1 MSTIDSKKYT
11 LIDLFRDT
19 EGGGEALS
27 CIEIPLIQRDYAQG
41 RDVPK
46 VNSIRERFLGALR
59 KALTNNEPITLDF
72 VYGEIDNNRMLIPLD
87 GQQRLTTL
95 FLLHWYIARHEGVS
109 EDKLAFLT
117 KFSYATRYSAREFC
131 KHLVSPNYQPDFSH
145 NKLSDDIADQCWMQ
159 LDWKNDPTI
168 SAMLRM
174 IDSIHV
180 KFRSY
185 TDLWQRLEAGCIS
198 FYFLPIKEL
207 GATDELYIKMNSRG
221 KPLTEFENFKAEW
234 EASIKAIEPNIMSQQ
249 EVEQLQ
255 HRIEQ
260 KLDIDWTD
268 LLWPY
273 RNGKTDSSADDVID
287 DKFIRY
293 FRFLTDIIF
302 YKDDRYVKDTSDI
315 LSISEYLF
323 CPNSDN
329 TPRHIEFIERG
340 FDCWKNVDDIEH
352 LFSTYLTTQPTD
364 SDSQKCIVAAPINVF
379 AQACHTYGDVNNGR
393 NRLFPIG
400 RTILLYAF
408 LYYLQHKE
416 TINDTQ
422 FARRIRIITNL
433 IKQSEYELRE
443 DNMPNLLRQ
452 TEYILTHG
460 DVEDGYLSF
469 NANQLAE
476 EHEKAV
482 WLQTHAEKAETLCRL
497 ENHPLLQ
504 GAIRV
509 IGLDHIDFTDRF
521 YSLFACDHSLVN
533 RALLSIGDYALLV
546 NSLFQIGSG
555 STQFDSSWRA
565 IFSTNQ
571 QGIAPK
577 RDILLAL
584 LSQSQHFTND
594 ILQSIIDKYLDETR
608 EYDWRHYL
616 VRYDAMRP
624 ERYGMYFWEEDPLH
638 EKRGYTILMMLT
650 EKSMGGRNYN
660 IFLKALY
667 DWLLSD
673 DPSLS
678 ISLGEYAY
686 SGDGSVLKLTFA
698 DKYLYFT
705 DNKLCICHQI
715 QDEQGHLTEI
725 IDLEKPIS
733 QTEQGIDL
741 EDRVKLAY
749 DVVKSMIGN

>member
-1 MSTIDSKKYT
+1 MNTIDSKKYT

-19 EGGGEALS
+19 EGGGEALNG
-27 CIEIPLIQRDYAQG
+27 IEIPLIQRDYAQG
-41 RDVPK
+41 RDMPK
-46 VNSIRERFLGALR
+46 VEDIRRRFVGALK
-59 KALTNNEPITLDF
+59 KALINNEPVTLDF
-72 VYGEIDNNRMLIPLD
+72 VYGEIDNNRTLIPLD

-95 FLLHWYIARHEGVS
+95 FLLHWYIARREGVS

-131 KHLVSPNYQPDFSH
+131 KRLVSPDYQPDF
-145 NKLSDDIADQCWMQ
+145 NRFKLSEEITDQNWMP
-159 LDWKNDPTI
+159 LDWENDSTI

-174 IDSIHV
+174 IDYIHV
-180 KFRSY
+180 MFNNSCNN
-185 TDLWQRLEAGCIS
+185 LWPRLEAGCIS
-198 FYFLPIKEL
+198 FYFLPIKQL
-207 GATDELYIKMNSRG
+207 GATDDLYIKMNSRG
-221 KPLTEFENFKAEW
+221 KPLTEFENVKAEW
-234 EASIKAIEPNIMSQQ
+234 EACIKAISPSIMPKQDA
-249 EVEQLQ
+249 EQLQ

-260 KLDIDWTD
+260 KMDLDWTD

-273 RNGKTDSSADDVID
+273 RNGQTGSSADDVVD

-293 FRFLTDIIF
+293 LRFLTDIIY
-302 YKDDRYVKDTSDI
+302 YKDEELKKNSSDI
-315 LSISEYLF
+315 LSIVEDLFRDSEKAPEHL
-323 CPNSDN
+323 
-329 TPRHIEFIERG
+329 EFIERG
-340 FDCWKNVDDIEH
+340 FDCWLHVDIEH
-352 LFSTYLTTQPTD
+352 LFNTYLTTTPTA
-364 SDSQKCIVAAPINVF
+364 SDPQKCVVAAPVNVF
-379 AQACHTYGDVNNGR
+379 AQACYTYGDMNGR
-393 NRLFPIG
+393 TRLFPIG
-400 RTILLYAF
+400 RSVMLYAF

-416 TINDTQ
+416 TISDTQ

-460 DVEDGYLSF
+460 DVEDGYLNF

-482 WLQTHAEKAETLCRL
+482 WLQTHADKADTLCRL

-546 NSLFQIGSG
+546 NNRFQIGSG
-555 STQFDSSWRA
+555 SADFDSSWRA
-565 IFSTNQ
+565 IFSTSQ

-594 ILQSIIDKYLDETR
+594 MLQSVIDRYLRETR

-616 VRYDAMRP
+616 VKYDAMRP
-624 ERYGMYFWEEDPLH
+624 ERYGMYFWDEENPH
-638 EKRGYTILMMLT
+638 EKRGYNILMMWT
-650 EKSMGGRNYN
+650 EKSISGRNYN
-660 IFLKALY
+660 IFLKALN
-667 DWLLSD
+667 DRLLCD
-673 DPSLS
+673 FPDLG

-705 DNKLCICHQI
+705 DDKLYICHQTP
-715 QDEQGHLTEI
+715 DEQGHTSET
-725 IDLEKPIS
+725 IDMEKPIP

-741 EDRVKLAY
+741 EDRVELAY
-749 DVVKSMIGN
+749 EAVKSLMNK

>member
-1 MSTIDSKKYT
+1 MNTIDSKKYT
-11 LIDLFRDT
+11 FIDLFRGT
-19 EGGGEALS
+19 EGGGEALNG
-27 CIEIPLIQRDYAQG
+27 IEIPLIQRDYAQG
-41 RDVPK
+41 RDMPK
-46 VNSIRERFLGALR
+46 VEDIRRRFVGALK
-59 KALTNNEPITLDF
+59 KALINNEPVTLDF
-72 VYGEIDNNRMLIPLD
+72 VYGEIDNNRTLIPLD

-95 FLLHWYIARHEGVS
+95 FLLHWYIARREGVS

-131 KHLVSPNYQPDFSH
+131 KRLVSPDYQPDF
-145 NKLSDDIADQCWMQ
+145 NRFKLSEEITDQNWMP
-159 LDWKNDPTI
+159 LDWKNDSTI

-174 IDSIHV
+174 IDYIHV
-180 KFRSY
+180 MFNNSCNN
-185 TDLWQRLEAGCIS
+185 LWPRLEAGCIS
-198 FYFLPIKEL
+198 FYFLPIKQL
-207 GATDELYIKMNSRG
+207 GATDDLYIKMNSRG
-221 KPLTEFENFKAEW
+221 KPLTEFENVKAEW
-234 EASIKAIEPNIMSQQ
+234 EASIRAIDPSIMPKQDA
-249 EVEQLQ
+249 EQLQ

-260 KLDIDWTD
+260 KMDLDWTD

-273 RNGKTDSSADDVID
+273 RNGQTGSSADDVVD

-293 FRFLTDIIF
+293 LRFLTDIIY
-302 YKDDRYVKDTSDI
+302 YKDEELEKNSSDI
-315 LSISEYLF
+315 LSIVEDLFRDSEKAPEHL
-323 CPNSDN
+323 
-329 TPRHIEFIERG
+329 EFIERG
-340 FDCWKNVDDIEH
+340 FDCWLDVDIEH
-352 LFSTYLTTQPTD
+352 LFNTYLTTTPTA
-364 SDSQKCIVAAPINVF
+364 SDPQKCVVAAPVNVF
-379 AQACHTYGDVNNGR
+379 AQACYTYGDMNGR
-393 NRLFPIG
+393 TRLFPIG
-400 RTILLYAF
+400 RSVMLYAF
-408 LYYLQHKE
+408 LYYLQHKD
-416 TINDTQ
+416 TISDTQ

-460 DVEDGYLSF
+460 DVEEGYLSF

-476 EHEKAV
+476 EHEKAA
-482 WLQTHAEKAETLCRL
+482 WLQTHADKADTLCRL

-546 NSLFQIGSG
+546 NNRFQIGSG
-555 STQFDSSWRA
+555 SADFDSSWRA
-565 IFSTNQ
+565 IFSTSQ

-594 ILQSIIDKYLDETR
+594 MLQSVIDRYLRETR

-616 VRYDAMRP
+616 VKYDAMRP
-624 ERYGMYFWEEDPLH
+624 ERYGMYFWDEENPH
-638 EKRGYTILMMLT
+638 EKRGYNILMMWT
-650 EKSMGGRNYN
+650 EKSISGRNYN
-660 IFLKALY
+660 IFLKALN
-667 DWLLSD
+667 DRLLCD
-673 DPSLS
+673 FPDLG

-705 DNKLCICHQI
+705 DDKLKICHQTP
-715 QDEQGHLTEI
+715 DEQGHTTET
-725 IDLEKPIS
+725 IDMEKPIP

-741 EDRVKLAY
+741 EDRVELAY
-749 DVVKSMIGN
+749 EAVKSLMNK

>member
-1 MSTIDSKKYT
+1 MNTIDSKKYT

-19 EGGGEALS
+19 EGGGEALNG
-27 CIEIPLIQRDYAQG
+27 IEIPLIQRDYAQG
-41 RDVPK
+41 RDMPK
-46 VNSIRERFLGALR
+46 VEDIRRRFVGALK
-59 KALTNNEPITLDF
+59 KALINKEPITLDF
-72 VYGEIDNNRMLIPLD
+72 VYGEIDNNRTLIPLD

-95 FLLHWYIARHEGVS
+95 FLLHWYIARREGVS

-131 KHLVSPNYQPDFSH
+131 KRLVSPDYQPDF
-145 NKLSDDIADQCWMQ
+145 NRDRLSDEITDQSWMP
-159 LDWKNDPTI
+159 LDWENDPTI

-174 IDSIHV
+174 IDYIHV
-180 KFRSY
+180 MFNNSCNN
-185 TDLWQRLEAGCIS
+185 LWPRLEAGCIS
-198 FYFLPIKEL
+198 FYFLPIKQL
-207 GATDELYIKMNSRG
+207 GATDDLYIKMNSRG
-221 KPLTEFENFKAEW
+221 KPLTEFENVKAEW
-234 EASIKAIEPNIMSQQ
+234 EACIKAISPSIMPKQDA
-249 EVEQLQ
+249 EQLQ

-260 KLDIDWTD
+260 KMDLDWTD

-273 RNGKTDSSADDVID
+273 RNGQTGSSADDVVD

-293 FRFLTDIIF
+293 LRFLTDIIY
-302 YKDDRYVKDTSDI
+302 YKDEELKKNSSDI
-315 LSISEYLF
+315 LSIVEDLFRDSEKAPEHL
-323 CPNSDN
+323 
-329 TPRHIEFIERG
+329 EFIERG
-340 FDCWKNVDDIEH
+340 FDCWLHVDIEH
-352 LFSTYLTTQPTD
+352 LFNTYLTTTPTA
-364 SDSQKCIVAAPINVF
+364 SDPQKCVVAAPVNVF
-379 AQACHTYGDVNNGR
+379 AQACYTYGDMNGR
-393 NRLFPIG
+393 TRLFPIG
-400 RTILLYAF
+400 RSVMLYAF
-408 LYYLQHKE
+408 LYYLQHKK
-416 TINDTQ
+416 TISDIQ

-460 DVEDGYLSF
+460 DVEEGYLSF

-476 EHEKAV
+476 EHEKAA
-482 WLQTHAEKAETLCRL
+482 WLQTHADKADTLCRL

-546 NSLFQIGSG
+546 NNRFQIGSG
-555 STQFDSSWRA
+555 SADFDSSWRA
-565 IFSTNQ
+565 IFSTSQ

-577 RDILLAL
+577 RDVLLAL

-594 ILQSIIDKYLDETR
+594 MLQSVIDRYLRETR

-616 VRYDAMRP
+616 VKYDAMRP
-624 ERYGMYFWEEDPLH
+624 ERYGMYFWDEENPH
-638 EKRGYTILMMLT
+638 EKRGYNILMMWT
-650 EKSMGGRNYN
+650 EKSISGRNYN
-660 IFLKALY
+660 IFLKALNER
-667 DWLLSD
+667 LLSD
-673 DPSLS
+673 FPDLG

-705 DNKLCICHQI
+705 DDKLYICHQTP
-715 QDEQGHLTEI
+715 DEQGHTTET
-725 IDLEKPIS
+725 IDMEKPIL

-741 EDRVKLAY
+741 EDRVELAY
-749 DVVKSMIGN
+749 EVVKSLMNK

>member
-1 MSTIDSKKYT
+1 MNTIDSKKYT

-19 EGGGEALS
+19 EGGGEALNG
-27 CIEIPLIQRDYAQG
+27 IEIPLIQRDYAQG
-41 RDVPK
+41 RDMPK
-46 VNSIRERFLGALR
+46 VEDIRRRFVGALK
-59 KALTNNEPITLDF
+59 KALINNEPVTLDF
-72 VYGEIDNNRMLIPLD
+72 VYGEIDNNRTLIPLD

-109 EDKLAFLT
+109 EDKLDFLT

-131 KHLVSPNYQPDFSH
+131 KHLVSPDYQPDFNCSR
-145 NKLSDDIADQCWMQ
+145 LSDEIKDQSWMPH
-159 LDWKNDPTI
+159 DWENDPTI

-174 IDSIHV
+174 IDYIHV
-180 KFRSY
+180 MFNNSCNN
-185 TDLWQRLEAGCIS
+185 LWSCLENGCIS
-198 FYFLPIKEL
+198 FYFLPIKQL

-221 KPLTEFENFKAEW
+221 KPLTEFENVKAEW
-234 EASIKAIEPNIMSQQ
+234 EASIRAISPSIMSQQ
-249 EVEQLQ
+249 DAEQLQ
-255 HRIEQ
+255 KIEQ
-260 KLDIDWTD
+260 KLDNDWTD

-273 RNGKTDSSADDVID
+273 RNGQTGSSADDVVD

-293 FRFLTDIIF
+293 LRFLTDLIF
-302 YKDDRYVKDTSDI
+302 YKNDEQVKESSDI
-315 LSISEYLF
+315 LSIVEYLF
-323 CPNSDN
+323 KDSEK
-329 TPRHIEFIERG
+329 TPALSKFIGRG
-340 FDCWKNVDDIEH
+340 FDCWLHVDIEH
-352 LFSTYLTTQPTD
+352 LFNTYLTTTPTA
-364 SDSQKCIVAAPINVF
+364 SDPQKCVVAAPVNVF
-379 AQACHTYGDVNNGR
+379 AQACYTYGDMNGR
-393 NRLFPIG
+393 TRLFPIG
-400 RTILLYAF
+400 RSVMLYAF
-408 LYYLQHKE
+408 LYYLQHKK
-416 TINDTQ
+416 TISDTQ

-460 DVEDGYLSF
+460 DIEEGYLNF

-482 WLQTHAEKAETLCRL
+482 WLQTHADKADTLCRL

-546 NSLFQIGSG
+546 NNRFQIGSG
-555 STQFDSSWRA
+555 SADFDSSWRA
-565 IFSTNQ
+565 IFSTSQ

-594 ILQSIIDKYLDETR
+594 VLQSVIDRYLDETR

-616 VRYDAMRP
+616 VKYDAMRP
-624 ERYGMYFWEEDPLH
+624 ERYGMYFWEDDPQH
-638 EKRGYTILMMLT
+638 EKQGYSILMMWT
-650 EKSMGGRNYN
+650 EKSISGRNYN
-660 IFLKALY
+660 IFLKALN
-667 DWLLSD
+667 DRLLCD
-673 DPSLS
+673 FPDLG

-705 DNKLCICHQI
+705 DDKLYICHQTS
-715 QDEQGHLTEI
+715 DEQGHTTET
-725 IDLEKPIS
+725 IDMEKPIP

-741 EDRVKLAY
+741 EDRVELAY
-749 DVVKSMIGN
+749 EVVKSLMNK

>member
-1 MSTIDSKKYT
+1 MNTIDSKKYT

-19 EGGGEALS
+19 EGGGEALNG
-27 CIEIPLIQRDYAQG
+27 IEIPLIQRDYAQG
-41 RDVPK
+41 RDMPK
-46 VNSIRERFLGALR
+46 VEDIRRRFVGALK
-59 KALTNNEPITLDF
+59 KALINKEPITLDF
-72 VYGEIDNNRMLIPLD
+72 VYGEIDNNRTLIPLD

-95 FLLHWYIARHEGVS
+95 FLLHWYIARREGVS

-131 KHLVSPNYQPDFSH
+131 KRLVSPDYQPDF
-145 NKLSDDIADQCWMQ
+145 NRDRLSDEITDQSWMP
-159 LDWKNDPTI
+159 LDWENDPTI

-174 IDSIHV
+174 IDYIHV
-180 KFRSY
+180 MFNNSCNN
-185 TDLWQRLEAGCIS
+185 LWPRLEAGCIS
-198 FYFLPIKEL
+198 FYFLPIKQL
-207 GATDELYIKMNSRG
+207 GATDDLYIKMNSRG
-221 KPLTEFENFKAEW
+221 KPLTEFENVKAEW
-234 EASIKAIEPNIMSQQ
+234 EACIKAISPSIMPQQ
-249 EVEQLQ
+249 DAEQLQ

-260 KLDIDWTD
+260 KMDLDWTD

-273 RNGKTDSSADDVID
+273 RNGQTGSSADDVVD

-293 FRFLTDIIF
+293 LRFLTDIIY
-302 YKDDRYVKDTSDI
+302 YKDEELEKNSSDI
-315 LSISEYLF
+315 LSIVEDLFRDSEKAPEHL
-323 CPNSDN
+323 
-329 TPRHIEFIERG
+329 EFIERG
-340 FDCWKNVDDIEH
+340 FDCWLDVDIEH
-352 LFSTYLTTQPTD
+352 LFNTYLTTTPTA
-364 SDSQKCIVAAPINVF
+364 SDPQKCVVAAPVNVF
-379 AQACHTYGDVNNGR
+379 AQACYTYGDMNGR
-393 NRLFPIG
+393 TRLFPIG
-400 RTILLYAF
+400 RSVMLYAF

-416 TINDTQ
+416 AISDTQ

-460 DVEDGYLSF
+460 DVEEGYLSF

-482 WLQTHAEKAETLCRL
+482 WLQTHADKADTLCRL

-546 NSLFQIGSG
+546 NNRFQIGSG
-555 STQFDSSWRA
+555 SADFDSSWRA
-565 IFSTNQ
+565 IFSTSQ

-577 RDILLAL
+577 RDVLLAL

-594 ILQSIIDKYLDETR
+594 VLQSVIDRYLRETR

-616 VRYDAMRP
+616 VKYDAMRP
-624 ERYGMYFWEEDPLH
+624 ERYGMYFWDEENPH
-638 EKRGYTILMMLT
+638 EKRGYSILMMWT
-650 EKSMGGRNYN
+650 EKSISGRNYN
-660 IFLKALY
+660 IFLKALN
-667 DWLLSD
+667 DRLLCD
-673 DPSLS
+673 FPDIG

-705 DNKLCICHQI
+705 DDKLYICHQTP
-715 QDEQGHLTEI
+715 DEQGHTTQT
-725 IDLEKPIS
+725 IDMEKPIL

-741 EDRVKLAY
+741 EDRVELAY
-749 DVVKSMIGN
+749 EVVKSLMNK

>member
-1 MSTIDSKKYT
+1 MNTIDSKKYT

-19 EGGGEALS
+19 EGGGEALNG
-27 CIEIPLIQRDYAQG
+27 IEIPLIQRDYAQG
-41 RDVPK
+41 RDMPK
-46 VNSIRERFLGALR
+46 VEDIRRRFVGALK
-59 KALTNNEPITLDF
+59 KALINKEPITLDF
-72 VYGEIDNNRMLIPLD
+72 VYGEIDNNRTLIPLD

-95 FLLHWYIARHEGVS
+95 FLLHWYIARREGVS

-131 KHLVSPNYQPDFSH
+131 KRLVSPDYQPDF
-145 NKLSDDIADQCWMQ
+145 NRDRLSDEITDQSWMP
-159 LDWKNDPTI
+159 LDWENDSTI

-174 IDSIHV
+174 IDYIHV
-180 KFRSY
+180 MFNNSCNN
-185 TDLWQRLEAGCIS
+185 LWPRLEAGCIS
-198 FYFLPIKEL
+198 FYFLPIKQL
-207 GATDELYIKMNSRG
+207 GATDDLYIKMNSRG
-221 KPLTEFENFKAEW
+221 KPLTEFENVKAEW
-234 EASIKAIEPNIMSQQ
+234 EACIKAISPSIMPKQDA
-249 EVEQLQ
+249 EQLQ

-260 KLDIDWTD
+260 KMDLDWTD

-273 RNGKTDSSADDVID
+273 RNGQTGSSADDVVD

-293 FRFLTDIIF
+293 LRFLTDIIY
-302 YKDDRYVKDTSDI
+302 YKDEELEKNSSDI
-315 LSISEYLF
+315 LSIVEDLFRDSEKAPEHL
-323 CPNSDN
+323 
-329 TPRHIEFIERG
+329 EFIERG
-340 FDCWKNVDDIEH
+340 FDCWLDVDIEH
-352 LFSTYLTTQPTD
+352 LFNTYLTTTPTA
-364 SDSQKCIVAAPINVF
+364 SDPQKCVVAAPVNVF
-379 AQACHTYGDVNNGR
+379 AQACYTYGDMNGR
-393 NRLFPIG
+393 TRLFPIG
-400 RTILLYAF
+400 RSVMLYAF

-416 TINDTQ
+416 AISDIQ

-460 DVEDGYLSF
+460 DVEEGYLSF

-482 WLQTHAEKAETLCRL
+482 WLQTHADKADTLCRL

-546 NSLFQIGSG
+546 NNRFQIGSG
-555 STQFDSSWRA
+555 SADFDSSWRA
-565 IFSTNQ
+565 IFSTSQ

-577 RDILLAL
+577 RDVLLAL

-594 ILQSIIDKYLDETR
+594 MLQSVIDRYLRETR

-616 VRYDAMRP
+616 VKYDAMRP
-624 ERYGMYFWEEDPLH
+624 ERYGMYFWDEENPH
-638 EKRGYTILMMLT
+638 EKRGYNILMMWT
-650 EKSMGGRNYN
+650 EKSISGRNYN
-660 IFLKALY
+660 IFLKALNER
-667 DWLLSD
+667 LLCD
-673 DPSLS
+673 FPDLS

-705 DNKLCICHQI
+705 DDKLYICHQTP
-715 QDEQGHLTEI
+715 DEQGHTTKT
-725 IDLEKPIS
+725 IDMEKPIL

-741 EDRVKLAY
+741 EDRVELAY
-749 DVVKSMIGN
+749 EVVKSLMNK

>member
-1 MSTIDSKKYT
+1 MNTIDSKKYT

-19 EGGGEALS
+19 EGGGEALNG
-27 CIEIPLIQRDYAQG
+27 IEIPLIQRDYAQG
-41 RDVPK
+41 RDMPK
-46 VNSIRERFLGALR
+46 VEDIRRRFVGALK
-59 KALTNNEPITLDF
+59 KALINNEPITLDF
-72 VYGEIDNNRMLIPLD
+72 VYGEIDNNRTLIPLD

-95 FLLHWYIARHEGVS
+95 FLLHWYIARREGVS

-131 KHLVSPNYQPDFSH
+131 KRLVSPDYQPDF
-145 NKLSDDIADQCWMQ
+145 NRDRLSDEITDQSWMP
-159 LDWKNDPTI
+159 LDWENDSTI

-174 IDSIHV
+174 IDYIHV
-180 KFRSY
+180 MFNNSCNN
-185 TDLWQRLEAGCIS
+185 LWPRLEAGCIS
-198 FYFLPIKEL
+198 FYFLPIKQL
-207 GATDELYIKMNSRG
+207 GATDDLYIKMNSRG
-221 KPLTEFENFKAEW
+221 KPLTEFENVKAEW
-234 EASIKAIEPNIMSQQ
+234 EACIKAISPSIMPQQ
-249 EVEQLQ
+249 DAEQLQ

-260 KLDIDWTD
+260 KMDLDWTD

-273 RNGKTDSSADDVID
+273 RNGQTGSSADDVVD

-293 FRFLTDIIF
+293 LRFLTDIIY
-302 YKDDRYVKDTSDI
+302 YKDEELEKNSSDI
-315 LSISEYLF
+315 LSIVEDLFRDSEKAPEHL
-323 CPNSDN
+323 
-329 TPRHIEFIERG
+329 EFIERG
-340 FDCWKNVDDIEH
+340 FDCWLDVDIEH
-352 LFSTYLTTQPTD
+352 LFNTYLTTTPTA
-364 SDSQKCIVAAPINVF
+364 SDPQKCVVAAPVNVF
-379 AQACHTYGDVNNGR
+379 AQACYTYGDMNGR
-393 NRLFPIG
+393 TRLFPIG
-400 RTILLYAF
+400 RSVMLYAF

-416 TINDTQ
+416 TISDTQ

-460 DVEDGYLSF
+460 DIEEGYLSF

-482 WLQTHAEKAETLCRL
+482 WLQTHADKADTLCRL

-546 NSLFQIGSG
+546 NNRFQIGSG
-555 STQFDSSWRA
+555 SADFDSSWRA
-565 IFSTNQ
+565 IFSTSQ

-594 ILQSIIDKYLDETR
+594 VLQSVIDRYLRETR

-616 VRYDAMRP
+616 VKYDAMRP
-624 ERYGMYFWEEDPLH
+624 ERYGMYFWDEENPH
-638 EKRGYTILMMLT
+638 EKRGYSILMMWT
-650 EKSMGGRNYN
+650 EKSINGRNYN
-660 IFLKALY
+660 IFLKALNER
-667 DWLLSD
+667 LLCD
-673 DPSLS
+673 FPDIG

-705 DNKLCICHQI
+705 DDKLYICHQTP
-715 QDEQGHLTEI
+715 DEQGHTTET
-725 IDLEKPIS
+725 IDVEKPIP

-741 EDRVKLAY
+741 EDRVELAY
-749 DVVKSMIGN
+749 EVVKSLMNK

>member
-1 MSTIDSKKYT
+1 MNTIDSKKYT
-11 LIDLFRDT
+11 FIDLFRGT
-19 EGGGEALS
+19 EGGGEALNG
-27 CIEIPLIQRDYAQG
+27 IEIPLIQRDYAQG
-41 RDVPK
+41 RDMPK
-46 VNSIRERFLGALR
+46 VNYIRTRFVGALR
-59 KALTNNEPITLDF
+59 EALINKEPITLDF
-72 VYGEIDNNRMLIPLD
+72 VYGEIDNNRTLIPLD

-109 EDKLAFLT
+109 EDKLDFLT

-131 KHLVSPNYQPDFSH
+131 KHLVSPDYQPDFNCSR
-145 NKLSDDIADQCWMQ
+145 LSDEIKDQSWMPH
-159 LDWKNDPTI
+159 DWENDPTI

-174 IDSIHV
+174 IDYIHV
-180 KFRSY
+180 KFR
-185 TDLWQRLEAGCIS
+185 TDTNLWLRLEDGCIS
-198 FYFLPIKEL
+198 FYFLPIKQL
-207 GATDELYIKMNSRG
+207 GATDDLYIKMNSRG
-221 KPLTEFENFKAEW
+221 KPLTEFENVKAEW
-234 EASIKAIEPNIMSQQ
+234 EASIRAISPSIMSQQ
-249 EVEQLQ
+249 DAEQLQ
-255 HRIEQ
+255 EKEIEQ
-260 KLDIDWTD
+260 KLDNDWTD

-273 RNGKTDSSADDVID
+273 RNGQTGSSADDVVD

-293 FRFLTDIIF
+293 LRFLTDIIY
-302 YKDDRYVKDTSDI
+302 YKDEELKKNSSDI
-315 LSISEYLF
+315 LSIVEDLFRGSEKAPEHL
-323 CPNSDN
+323 
-329 TPRHIEFIERG
+329 EFIERG
-340 FDCWKNVDDIEH
+340 FDCWLHVDIEH
-352 LFSTYLTTQPTD
+352 LFNTYLTTTPMA
-364 SDSQKCIVAAPINVF
+364 SDPQKCVVAAPVNVF
-379 AQACHTYGDVNNGR
+379 AQACYTYGDMNGR
-393 NRLFPIG
+393 TRLFPIG
-400 RTILLYAF
+400 RSVMLYAF
-408 LYYLQHKE
+408 LYYLQHKK
-416 TINDTQ
+416 TISDTQ

-482 WLQTHAEKAETLCRL
+482 WLQTHADKADTLCRL

-546 NSLFQIGSG
+546 NNRFQIGSG
-555 STQFDSSWRA
+555 SADFDSSWRA
-565 IFSTNQ
+565 IFSTSQ

-594 ILQSIIDKYLDETR
+594 MLQSVIDRYLRETR

-616 VRYDAMRP
+616 VKYDAMRP
-624 ERYGMYFWEEDPLH
+624 ERYGMYFWDEENPH
-638 EKRGYTILMMLT
+638 EKRGYNILMMWT
-650 EKSMGGRNYN
+650 EKSISGRNYN
-660 IFLKALY
+660 IFLKALN
-667 DWLLSD
+667 DRLLCD
-673 DPSLS
+673 FPDLG

-705 DNKLCICHQI
+705 DDKLYICHQTP
-715 QDEQGHLTEI
+715 DEQGHTTET
-725 IDLEKPIS
+725 IDMEKPIP

-741 EDRVKLAY
+741 EDRVELAY
-749 DVVKSMIGN
+749 EAVKSLMNK

>member
-1 MSTIDSKKYT
+1 MNTIDSKKYT

-19 EGGGEALS
+19 EGGGEALNG
-27 CIEIPLIQRDYAQG
+27 IEIPLIQRDYAQG
-41 RDVPK
+41 RDMPK
-46 VNSIRERFLGALR
+46 VEDIRRRFVGALK
-59 KALTNNEPITLDF
+59 KALINKEPITLDF
-72 VYGEIDNNRMLIPLD
+72 VYGEIDNNRTLIPLD

-95 FLLHWYIARHEGVS
+95 FLLHWYIARREGVS

-131 KHLVSPNYQPDFSH
+131 KRLVSPEYQPDF
-145 NKLSDDIADQCWMQ
+145 NRFKLSEEITDQNWMP
-159 LDWKNDPTI
+159 LDWENDSTI

-174 IDSIHV
+174 IDYIHV
-180 KFRSY
+180 MFNNSCNN
-185 TDLWQRLEAGCIS
+185 LWPRLEAGCIS
-198 FYFLPIKEL
+198 FYFLPIKQL
-207 GATDELYIKMNSRG
+207 GATDDLYIKMNSRG
-221 KPLTEFENFKAEW
+221 KPLTEFENVKAEW
-234 EASIKAIEPNIMSQQ
+234 EASIRAISPSIMPQQ
-249 EVEQLQ
+249 DAEQLQ

-260 KLDIDWTD
+260 KMDLDWTD

-273 RNGKTDSSADDVID
+273 RNGQTGSSADDVVD

-293 FRFLTDIIF
+293 LRFLTDIIY
-302 YKDDRYVKDTSDI
+302 YKDEELKKNSSDI
-315 LSISEYLF
+315 LSIIEDLFRDSEKAPEHL
-323 CPNSDN
+323 
-329 TPRHIEFIERG
+329 EFIEWG
-340 FDCWKNVDDIEH
+340 FDCWLDVDIEH
-352 LFSTYLTTQPTD
+352 LFNTYLTTTPTA
-364 SDSQKCIVAAPINVF
+364 SDPQKCVVAAPVNVF
-379 AQACHTYGDVNNGR
+379 AQACYTYGDMNGR
-393 NRLFPIG
+393 TRLFPIG
-400 RTILLYAF
+400 RSVMLYAF

-416 TINDTQ
+416 TISDTQ

-460 DVEDGYLSF
+460 DVEEGYLSF

-482 WLQTHAEKAETLCRL
+482 WLQTHADKADTLCRL

-546 NSLFQIGSG
+546 NNRFQIGSG
-555 STQFDSSWRA
+555 SADFDSSWRA
-565 IFSTNQ
+565 IFSTSQ

-594 ILQSIIDKYLDETR
+594 MLQSVIDRYLRETR

-616 VRYDAMRP
+616 VKYDAMRP
-624 ERYGMYFWEEDPLH
+624 ERYGMYFWDEENPH
-638 EKRGYTILMMLT
+638 EKRGYSILMMWT
-650 EKSMGGRNYN
+650 EKSISGRNYN
-660 IFLKALY
+660 IFLKALN
-667 DWLLSD
+667 DRLLCD
-673 DPSLS
+673 FPDLG

-705 DNKLCICHQI
+705 DDKLYICHQTP
-715 QDEQGHLTEI
+715 DEQGHTTET
-725 IDLEKPIS
+725 IDMEKPIP

-741 EDRVKLAY
+741 EDRVELAY
-749 DVVKSMIGN
+749 EVVKSLMNK

>member
-1 MSTIDSKKYT
+1 MNTIDSKKYT

-19 EGGGEALS
+19 EGGGEALNG
-27 CIEIPLIQRDYAQG
+27 IEIPLIQRDYAQG
-41 RDVPK
+41 RDMPK
-46 VNSIRERFLGALR
+46 VEDIRRRFVGALK
-59 KALTNNEPITLDF
+59 KALINNEPVTLDF
-72 VYGEIDNNRMLIPLD
+72 VYGEIDNNRTLIPLD

-95 FLLHWYIARHEGVS
+95 FLLHWYIARREGVS

-131 KHLVSPNYQPDFSH
+131 KRLVSPDYQPDF
-145 NKLSDDIADQCWMQ
+145 NRFKLSEEITDQNWMP
-159 LDWKNDPTI
+159 LDWENDSTI

-174 IDSIHV
+174 IDYIHV
-180 KFRSY
+180 MFNNSCNN
-185 TDLWQRLEAGCIS
+185 LWPRLEAGCIS
-198 FYFLPIKEL
+198 FYFLPIKQL
-207 GATDELYIKMNSRG
+207 GATDDLYIKMNSRG
-221 KPLTEFENFKAEW
+221 KPLTEFENVKAEW
-234 EASIKAIEPNIMSQQ
+234 EASIRAISPSIMPQQ
-249 EVEQLQ
+249 DAEQLQ

-260 KLDIDWTD
+260 KMDLDWTD

-273 RNGKTDSSADDVID
+273 RNGQTGSSADDVVD

-293 FRFLTDIIF
+293 LRFLTDIIY
-302 YKDDRYVKDTSDI
+302 YKDEELKKNSSDI
-315 LSISEYLF
+315 LSIVEDLFRDSEKA
-323 CPNSDN
+323 PE
-329 TPRHIEFIERG
+329 HIEFIERG
-340 FDCWKNVDDIEH
+340 FDCWLHVDIEH
-352 LFSTYLTTQPTD
+352 LFNTYLTTTPTA
-364 SDSQKCIVAAPINVF
+364 SNPQKCVVAAPVNVF
-379 AQACHTYGDVNNGR
+379 AQACYTYGDMNGR
-393 NRLFPIG
+393 TRLFPIG
-400 RTILLYAF
+400 RSVMLYAF

-416 TINDTQ
+416 TISDTQ

-460 DVEDGYLSF
+460 DVEEGYLSF

-482 WLQTHAEKAETLCRL
+482 WLQTHADKADTLCRL

-546 NSLFQIGSG
+546 NNRFQIGSG
-555 STQFDSSWRA
+555 SADFDSSWRA
-565 IFSTNQ
+565 IFSTSQ

-594 ILQSIIDKYLDETR
+594 MLQSVIDRYLRETR

-616 VRYDAMRP
+616 VKYDAMRP
-624 ERYGMYFWEEDPLH
+624 ERYGMYFWDEENPH
-638 EKRGYTILMMLT
+638 EKRGYNILMMWT
-650 EKSMGGRNYN
+650 EKSISGRNYN
-660 IFLKALY
+660 IFLKALN
-667 DWLLSD
+667 DRLLCD
-673 DPSLS
+673 FPDLG

-705 DNKLCICHQI
+705 DDKLYICHQTP
-715 QDEQGHLTEI
+715 DEQGHTTET
-725 IDLEKPIS
+725 IDMEKPIP

-741 EDRVKLAY
+741 EDRVELAY
-749 DVVKSMIGN
+749 EAVKSLMNK

>member
-1 MSTIDSKKYT
+1 MNTIDSKKYT
-11 LIDLFRDT
+11 FIDLFRGT
-19 EGGGEALS
+19 EGGGEALNG
-27 CIEIPLIQRDYAQG
+27 IEIPLIQRDYAQG
-41 RDVPK
+41 RDMPK
-46 VNSIRERFLGALR
+46 VNYIRTRFVGALR
-59 KALTNNEPITLDF
+59 EALINDEPITLDF
-72 VYGEIDNNRMLIPLD
+72 VYGEIDNNRTLIPLD

-109 EDKLAFLT
+109 EDKLDFLT

-131 KHLVSPNYQPDFSH
+131 KHLVSPDYQPDFNCSR
-145 NKLSDDIADQCWMQ
+145 LSDEIKDQSWMPH
-159 LDWKNDPTI
+159 DWENDPTI

-174 IDSIHV
+174 IDYIHSLF
-180 KFRSY
+180 KKPG
-185 TDLWQRLEAGCIS
+185 TNLWSRLENGCIS
-198 FYFLPIKEL
+198 FYFLPIKQL

-221 KPLTEFENFKAEW
+221 KPLTEFENVKAEW
-234 EASIKAIEPNIMSQQ
+234 EASIRAISPSIMSQQ
-249 EVEQLQ
+249 DAEQLQ
-255 HRIEQ
+255 KIEQ
-260 KLDIDWTD
+260 KLDNDWTD

-273 RNGKTDSSADDVID
+273 RNGQTGSSADDVVD

-293 FRFLTDIIF
+293 LRFLTDLIF
-302 YKDDRYVKDTSDI
+302 YKNDEQVKDSSDI
-315 LSISEYLF
+315 LSIVEYLF
-323 CPNSDN
+323 KDSEK
-329 TPRHIEFIERG
+329 TPALSKFIGRG
-340 FDCWKNVDDIEH
+340 FDCWLDVDIEH
-352 LFSTYLTTQPTD
+352 LFNTYLTTTPTA
-364 SDSQKCIVAAPINVF
+364 SDPQKCVVAAPVNVF
-379 AQACHTYGDVNNGR
+379 AQACYTYGDMNGR
-393 NRLFPIG
+393 TRLFPIG
-400 RTILLYAF
+400 RSVMLYAF
-408 LYYLQHKE
+408 LYYLQHKN
-416 TINDTQ
+416 TISDTQ

-460 DVEDGYLSF
+460 DVEEGYLNF

-476 EHEKAV
+476 EHEKAA
-482 WLQTHAEKAETLCRL
+482 WLQTHADKADTLCRL

-546 NSLFQIGSG
+546 NNRFQIGSG
-555 STQFDSSWRA
+555 SADFDSSWRA
-565 IFSTNQ
+565 IFSTSQ

-594 ILQSIIDKYLDETR
+594 MLQSVIDRYLDETR

-616 VRYDAMRP
+616 VKYDAMRP
-624 ERYGMYFWEEDPLH
+624 ERYGMYFWDEENPH
-638 EKRGYTILMMLT
+638 EKRGYSILMMWT
-650 EKSMGGRNYN
+650 EKSISGRNYN
-660 IFLKALY
+660 IFLKALN
-667 DWLLSD
+667 DRLLCD
-673 DPSLS
+673 FPDLG

-705 DNKLCICHQI
+705 DDKLYICHQTP
-715 QDEQGHLTEI
+715 DEQGHTTET
-725 IDLEKPIS
+725 IDMEKPIS

-741 EDRVKLAY
+741 EDRVELAY
-749 DVVKSMIGN
+749 EVVKSLMNK

>member
-1 MSTIDSKKYT
+1 MNTIDSKKYT
-11 LIDLFRDT
+11 FIDLFRGT
-19 EGGGEALS
+19 EGGGEALNG
-27 CIEIPLIQRDYAQG
+27 IEIPLIQRDYAQG
-41 RDVPK
+41 RDMPK
-46 VNSIRERFLGALR
+46 VNYIRTRFVGALR
-59 KALTNNEPITLDF
+59 EALINDKPITLDF
-72 VYGEIDNNRMLIPLD
+72 VYGEIDNNRTLIPLD

-109 EDKLAFLT
+109 EDKLDFLT

-131 KHLVSPNYQPDFSH
+131 KRLVSPDYQPDF
-145 NKLSDDIADQCWMQ
+145 NRDRLSDEITDQNWMP
-159 LDWKNDPTI
+159 LDWENDPTI

-174 IDSIHV
+174 IDYIHV
-180 KFRSY
+180 MFNNSCNN
-185 TDLWQRLEAGCIS
+185 LWPCLENGCIS
-198 FYFLPIKEL
+198 FYFLPIKQL
-207 GATDELYIKMNSRG
+207 GATDDLYIKMNSRG
-221 KPLTEFENFKAEW
+221 KPLTEFENVKAEW
-234 EASIKAIEPNIMSQQ
+234 EACIKAISPSIMPKQDA
-249 EVEQLQ
+249 EQLQ

-260 KLDIDWTD
+260 KMDLDWTD

-273 RNGKTDSSADDVID
+273 RNGQTGSSADDVVD

-293 FRFLTDIIF
+293 LRFLTDIIY
-302 YKDDRYVKDTSDI
+302 YKDEELEKNSSDI
-315 LSISEYLF
+315 LSIVEDLFRDSEKAPEHL
-323 CPNSDN
+323 
-329 TPRHIEFIERG
+329 EFIERG
-340 FDCWKNVDDIEH
+340 FDCWLDVDIEH
-352 LFSTYLTTQPTD
+352 LFNTYLTTTPMA
-364 SDSQKCIVAAPINVF
+364 SDPQKCVVAAPVNVF
-379 AQACHTYGDVNNGR
+379 AQACYTYGDMNGR
-393 NRLFPIG
+393 TRLFPIG
-400 RTILLYAF
+400 RSVMLYAF
-408 LYYLQHKE
+408 LYYLQHKK
-416 TINDTQ
+416 TISDTQ

-460 DVEDGYLSF
+460 DVEEGYLSF

-482 WLQTHAEKAETLCRL
+482 WLQTHADKADTLCRL

-546 NSLFQIGSG
+546 NNRFQIGSG
-555 STQFDSSWRA
+555 SADFDSSWRA
-565 IFSTNQ
+565 IFSTSQ

-594 ILQSIIDKYLDETR
+594 VLQSVIDRYLRETR

-616 VRYDAMRP
+616 VKYDAMRP
-624 ERYGMYFWEEDPLH
+624 ERYGMYFWDEENPH
-638 EKRGYTILMMLT
+638 EKRGYSILMMWT
-650 EKSMGGRNYN
+650 EKSISGRNYN
-660 IFLKALY
+660 IFLKALN
-667 DWLLSD
+667 DRLLCD
-673 DPSLS
+673 FPDLG

-705 DNKLCICHQI
+705 DDKLYICHQTP
-715 QDEQGHLTEI
+715 DEQGHTSET
-725 IDLEKPIS
+725 IDMEKPIP

-741 EDRVKLAY
+741 EDRVELAY
-749 DVVKSMIGN
+749 EVVKSLMNK

>member
-1 MSTIDSKKYT
+1 MNTIDSKKYT

-19 EGGGEALS
+19 EGGGEALNG
-27 CIEIPLIQRDYAQG
+27 IEIPLIQRDYAQG
-41 RDVPK
+41 RDMPK
-46 VNSIRERFLGALR
+46 VEDIRRRFVGALK
-59 KALTNNEPITLDF
+59 KALINNEPVTLDF
-72 VYGEIDNNRMLIPLD
+72 VYGEIDNNRTLIPLD

-95 FLLHWYIARHEGVS
+95 FLLHWYIARREGVS

-131 KHLVSPNYQPDFSH
+131 KRLVSPDYQPDF
-145 NKLSDDIADQCWMQ
+145 NRDRLSDEITDQSWMP
-159 LDWKNDPTI
+159 LDWENDPTI

-174 IDSIHV
+174 IDYIHV
-180 KFRSY
+180 MFNNSCNN
-185 TDLWQRLEAGCIS
+185 LWPRLEAGCIS
-198 FYFLPIKEL
+198 FYFLPIKQL
-207 GATDELYIKMNSRG
+207 GATDDLYIKMNSRG
-221 KPLTEFENFKAEW
+221 KPLTEFENVKAEW
-234 EASIKAIEPNIMSQQ
+234 EACIKAISPSIMPQQ
-249 EVEQLQ
+249 DAEQLQ

-260 KLDIDWTD
+260 KMDLDWTD

-273 RNGKTDSSADDVID
+273 RNGQTGSSADDVVD

-293 FRFLTDIIF
+293 LRFLTDIIY
-302 YKDDRYVKDTSDI
+302 YKDEELKKNSSDI
-315 LSISEYLF
+315 LSIVEDLFRDSEKAPEHL
-323 CPNSDN
+323 
-329 TPRHIEFIERG
+329 EFIERG
-340 FDCWKNVDDIEH
+340 FDCWLDVDIEH
-352 LFSTYLTTQPTD
+352 LFNTYLTTTPTA
-364 SDSQKCIVAAPINVF
+364 SDPQKCVVAAPVNVF
-379 AQACHTYGDVNNGR
+379 AQACYTYGDMNGR
-393 NRLFPIG
+393 TRLFPIG
-400 RTILLYAF
+400 RSVMLYAF

-416 TINDTQ
+416 TISDIQ

-460 DVEDGYLSF
+460 DVEEGYLSF

-482 WLQTHAEKAETLCRL
+482 WLQTYADKADTLCRL

-546 NSLFQIGSG
+546 NNRFQIGSG
-555 STQFDSSWRA
+555 SADFDSSWRA
-565 IFSTNQ
+565 IFSTSQ

-577 RDILLAL
+577 RDVLLAL

-594 ILQSIIDKYLDETR
+594 MLQSVIDRYLRETR

-616 VRYDAMRP
+616 VKYDAMRP
-624 ERYGMYFWEEDPLH
+624 ERYGMYFWDEENPH
-638 EKRGYTILMMLT
+638 EKRGYNILMMWT
-650 EKSMGGRNYN
+650 EKSISGRNYN
-660 IFLKALY
+660 IFLKALNER
-667 DWLLSD
+667 LLCD
-673 DPSLS
+673 FPDIG

-705 DNKLCICHQI
+705 DDKLYICHQTP
-715 QDEQGHLTEI
+715 DEQGHTTQT
-725 IDLEKPIS
+725 IDMEKPIL

-741 EDRVKLAY
+741 EDRVELAY
-749 DVVKSMIGN
+749 EVVKSLMNK

>member
-1 MSTIDSKKYT
+1 MNTIDSKKYT

-19 EGGGEALS
+19 EGGGEALNG
-27 CIEIPLIQRDYAQG
+27 IEIPLIQRDYAQG
-41 RDVPK
+41 RDMPK
-46 VNSIRERFLGALR
+46 VEDIRRRFVGALK
-59 KALTNNEPITLDF
+59 KALINNEPITLDF
-72 VYGEIDNNRMLIPLD
+72 VYGEIDNNRTLIPLD

-95 FLLHWYIARHEGVS
+95 FLLHWYIARREGVS

-131 KHLVSPNYQPDFSH
+131 KRLVSPAYQPDF
-145 NKLSDDIADQCWMQ
+145 NRFKLSEEITDQNWMP
-159 LDWKNDPTI
+159 LDWENDSTI

-174 IDSIHV
+174 IDYIHV
-180 KFRSY
+180 MFNNSCNN
-185 TDLWQRLEAGCIS
+185 LWPRLEAGCIS
-198 FYFLPIKEL
+198 FYFLPIKQL
-207 GATDELYIKMNSRG
+207 GATDDLYIKMNSRG
-221 KPLTEFENFKAEW
+221 KPLTEFENVKAEW
-234 EASIKAIEPNIMSQQ
+234 EASIRAISPSIMPKQDA
-249 EVEQLQ
+249 EQLQ

-260 KLDIDWTD
+260 KMDLDWTD

-273 RNGKTDSSADDVID
+273 RNGQTGSSADDVVD

-293 FRFLTDIIF
+293 LRFLTDIIY
-302 YKDDRYVKDTSDI
+302 YKDEELKKNSSDI
-315 LSISEYLF
+315 LSIVEDLFRDSEKAPEHL
-323 CPNSDN
+323 
-329 TPRHIEFIERG
+329 ELIERG
-340 FDCWKNVDDIEH
+340 FDCWLHVDIEH
-352 LFSTYLTTQPTD
+352 LFNTYLTTTPTA
-364 SDSQKCIVAAPINVF
+364 SDPQKCVVAAPVNVF
-379 AQACHTYGDVNNGR
+379 AQACYTYGDMNGR
-393 NRLFPIG
+393 TRLFPIG
-400 RTILLYAF
+400 RSVMLYAF
-408 LYYLQHKE
+408 LYYLQHKN
-416 TINDTQ
+416 TISDTQ

-460 DVEDGYLSF
+460 DVEEGYLSF

-476 EHEKAV
+476 EHEKAA
-482 WLQTHAEKAETLCRL
+482 WLQTHADKADTLCRL

-546 NSLFQIGSG
+546 NNRFQIGSG
-555 STQFDSSWRA
+555 SADFDSSWRA
-565 IFSTNQ
+565 IFSTSQ

-594 ILQSIIDKYLDETR
+594 MLQSVIDRYLDETR

-616 VRYDAMRP
+616 IKYDAMRP
-624 ERYGMYFWEEDPLH
+624 ERYGMYFWDEENPH
-638 EKRGYTILMMLT
+638 EKRGYSILMMWT
-650 EKSMGGRNYN
+650 EKSISGRNYN
-660 IFLKALY
+660 IFLKALN
-667 DWLLSD
+667 DRLLCD
-673 DPSLS
+673 FPDLG

-705 DNKLCICHQI
+705 DDKLYICHQTP
-715 QDEQGHLTEI
+715 DEQGHTTET
-725 IDLEKPIS
+725 IDMEKPIP

-741 EDRVKLAY
+741 EDRVELAY
-749 DVVKSMIGN
+749 EAVKSLMNK

>member
-1 MSTIDSKKYT
+1 MNTIDSKKYT

-19 EGGGEALS
+19 EGGGEALNG
-27 CIEIPLIQRDYAQG
+27 IEIPLIQRDYAQG
-41 RDVPK
+41 RDMPK
-46 VNSIRERFLGALR
+46 VEDIRRRFVGALK
-59 KALTNNEPITLDF
+59 KALINKEPITLDF
-72 VYGEIDNNRMLIPLD
+72 VYGEIDNNRTLIPLD

-95 FLLHWYIARHEGVS
+95 FLLHWYIARREGVS

-131 KHLVSPNYQPDFSH
+131 KRLVSPDYQPDF
-145 NKLSDDIADQCWMQ
+145 NRDRLSDEITDQSWMP
-159 LDWKNDPTI
+159 LDWENDPTI

-174 IDSIHV
+174 IDYIHV
-180 KFRSY
+180 MFNNSCNN
-185 TDLWQRLEAGCIS
+185 LWPRLEAGCIS
-198 FYFLPIKEL
+198 FYFLPIKQL
-207 GATDELYIKMNSRG
+207 GATDDLYIKMNSRG
-221 KPLTEFENFKAEW
+221 KPLTEFENVKAEW
-234 EASIKAIEPNIMSQQ
+234 EACIKAISPSIMPQQ
-249 EVEQLQ
+249 DAEQLQ

-260 KLDIDWTD
+260 KMDLDWTD

-273 RNGKTDSSADDVID
+273 RNGQTGSSADDVVD

-293 FRFLTDIIF
+293 LRFLTDIIY
-302 YKDDRYVKDTSDI
+302 YKDEELEKNSSDI
-315 LSISEYLF
+315 LSIVEDLFRDSEKAPEHL
-323 CPNSDN
+323 
-329 TPRHIEFIERG
+329 EFIERG
-340 FDCWKNVDDIEH
+340 FDCWLHVDIEH
-352 LFSTYLTTQPTD
+352 LFNTYLTTTPTA
-364 SDSQKCIVAAPINVF
+364 SDPQKCVVAAPVNVF
-379 AQACHTYGDVNNGR
+379 AQACYTYGDMNGR
-393 NRLFPIG
+393 TRLFPIG
-400 RTILLYAF
+400 RSVMLYAF

-416 TINDTQ
+416 TISDIQ

-460 DVEDGYLSF
+460 DVEEGYLSF

-482 WLQTHAEKAETLCRL
+482 WLQTHADKADTLCRL

-546 NSLFQIGSG
+546 NNRFQIGSG
-555 STQFDSSWRA
+555 SADFDSSWRA
-565 IFSTNQ
+565 IFSTSQ

-577 RDILLAL
+577 RDVLLAL

-594 ILQSIIDKYLDETR
+594 MLQSVIDRYLRETR

-616 VRYDAMRP
+616 VKYDAMRP
-624 ERYGMYFWEEDPLH
+624 ERYGMYFWDEENPH
-638 EKRGYTILMMLT
+638 EKRGYNILMMWT
-650 EKSMGGRNYN
+650 EKSISGRNYD
-660 IFLKALY
+660 IFLKALNER
-667 DWLLSD
+667 LLCD
-673 DPSLS
+673 FPDLS

-705 DNKLCICHQI
+705 DDKLYICHQTP
-715 QDEQGHLTEI
+715 DEQGHTTKT
-725 IDLEKPIS
+725 IDMEKPIL

-741 EDRVKLAY
+741 EDRVELAY
-749 DVVKSMIGN
+749 EVVKSLMNK

>member
-1 MSTIDSKKYT
+1 MNTIDSKKYT

-19 EGGGEALS
+19 EGGGEALNG
-27 CIEIPLIQRDYAQG
+27 IEIPLIQRDYAQG
-41 RDVPK
+41 RDMPK
-46 VNSIRERFLGALR
+46 VEDIRRRFVGALK
-59 KALTNNEPITLDF
+59 KALINNEPVTLDF
-72 VYGEIDNNRMLIPLD
+72 VYGEIDNNRTLIPLD

-95 FLLHWYIARHEGVS
+95 FLLHWYIARREGVS

-131 KHLVSPNYQPDFSH
+131 KRLVSPDYQPDF
-145 NKLSDDIADQCWMQ
+145 NRDRLSDEITDQSWMP
-159 LDWKNDPTI
+159 LDWENDPTI

-174 IDSIHV
+174 IDYIHV
-180 KFRSY
+180 MFNNSCNN
-185 TDLWQRLEAGCIS
+185 LWPRLEAGCIS
-198 FYFLPIKEL
+198 FYFLPIKQL
-207 GATDELYIKMNSRG
+207 GATDDLYIKMNSRG
-221 KPLTEFENFKAEW
+221 KPLTEFENVKAEW
-234 EASIKAIEPNIMSQQ
+234 EACIKAISPSIMPQQ
-249 EVEQLQ
+249 DAEQLQ

-260 KLDIDWTD
+260 KMDLDWTD

-273 RNGKTDSSADDVID
+273 RNGQTGSSADDVVD

-293 FRFLTDIIF
+293 LRFLTDIIY
-302 YKDDRYVKDTSDI
+302 YKDEELKKNSSDI
-315 LSISEYLF
+315 LSIVEDLFRGSEKAPEHL
-323 CPNSDN
+323 
-329 TPRHIEFIERG
+329 EFIERG
-340 FDCWKNVDDIEH
+340 FDCWLHVDIEH
-352 LFSTYLTTQPTD
+352 LFNTYLTTTPTA
-364 SDSQKCIVAAPINVF
+364 SDPQKCVVAAPVNVF
-379 AQACHTYGDVNNGR
+379 AQACYTYGDMNGR
-393 NRLFPIG
+393 TRLFPIG
-400 RTILLYAF
+400 RSVMLYAF

-416 TINDTQ
+416 TISDIQ

-460 DVEDGYLSF
+460 DVEEGYLSF

-482 WLQTHAEKAETLCRL
+482 WLQTHADKADTLCRL

-546 NSLFQIGSG
+546 NNRFQIGSG
-555 STQFDSSWRA
+555 SADFDSSWRA
-565 IFSTNQ
+565 IFSTSQ

-577 RDILLAL
+577 RDVLLAL

-594 ILQSIIDKYLDETR
+594 MLQSVIDRYLRETR

-616 VRYDAMRP
+616 VKYDAMRP
-624 ERYGMYFWEEDPLH
+624 ERYGMYFWDEENPH
-638 EKRGYTILMMLT
+638 EKRGYNILMMWT
-650 EKSMGGRNYN
+650 EKSISGRNYN
-660 IFLKALY
+660 IFLKALNER
-667 DWLLSD
+667 LLCD
-673 DPSLS
+673 FPDLS

-705 DNKLCICHQI
+705 DDKLYICHQTP
-715 QDEQGHLTEI
+715 DEQGHTTKT
-725 IDLEKPIS
+725 IDMEKPIL

-741 EDRVKLAY
+741 EDRVELAY
-749 DVVKSMIGN
+749 EVVKSLMNK

>member
-1 MSTIDSKKYT
+1 MNTIDSKKYT

-19 EGGGEALS
+19 EGGGEALNG
-27 CIEIPLIQRDYAQG
+27 IEIPLIQRDYAQG
-41 RDVPK
+41 RDMPK
-46 VNSIRERFLGALR
+46 VEDIRRRFVGALK
-59 KALTNNEPITLDF
+59 KALINNEPVTLDF
-72 VYGEIDNNRMLIPLD
+72 VYGEIDNNRTLIPLD

-95 FLLHWYIARHEGVS
+95 FLLHWYIARREGVS

-131 KHLVSPNYQPDFSH
+131 KRLVSPDYQPDF
-145 NKLSDDIADQCWMQ
+145 NRDRLSDEITDQSWMP
-159 LDWKNDPTI
+159 LDWENDPTI

-174 IDSIHV
+174 IDYIHV
-180 KFRSY
+180 MFNNSCNN
-185 TDLWQRLEAGCIS
+185 LWPRLEAGCIS
-198 FYFLPIKEL
+198 FYFLPIKQL
-207 GATDELYIKMNSRG
+207 GATDDLYIKMNSRG
-221 KPLTEFENFKAEW
+221 KPLTEFENVKAEW
-234 EASIKAIEPNIMSQQ
+234 EASIRAISPSIMPQQ
-249 EVEQLQ
+249 DAEQLQ

-260 KLDIDWTD
+260 KMDLDWTD

-273 RNGKTDSSADDVID
+273 RNGQTGSSADDVVD

-293 FRFLTDIIF
+293 LRFLTDIIY
-302 YKDDRYVKDTSDI
+302 YKDEELKKNSSDI
-315 LSISEYLF
+315 LSIVEDLFRDSEKAPEHL
-323 CPNSDN
+323 
-329 TPRHIEFIERG
+329 EFIERG
-340 FDCWKNVDDIEH
+340 FDCWLDVDIEH
-352 LFSTYLTTQPTD
+352 LFNTYLTTTPMA
-364 SDSQKCIVAAPINVF
+364 SDPQKCVVAAPVNVF
-379 AQACHTYGDVNNGR
+379 AQACYTYGDMNGR
-393 NRLFPIG
+393 TRLFPIG
-400 RTILLYAF
+400 RSVMLYAF
-408 LYYLQHKE
+408 LYYLQHKK
-416 TINDTQ
+416 TISDTQ

-460 DVEDGYLSF
+460 DVEEGYLSF

-482 WLQTHAEKAETLCRL
+482 WLQTHADKADTLCRL

-546 NSLFQIGSG
+546 NNRFQIGSG
-555 STQFDSSWRA
+555 SADFDSSWRA
-565 IFSTNQ
+565 IFSTSQ

-594 ILQSIIDKYLDETR
+594 VLQSVIDRYLRETR

-616 VRYDAMRP
+616 VKYDAMRH
-624 ERYGMYFWEEDPLH
+624 ERYGMYFWDEENPH
-638 EKRGYTILMMLT
+638 EKRGYSILMMWT
-650 EKSMGGRNYN
+650 EKSISGRNYN
-660 IFLKALY
+660 IFLKALN
-667 DWLLSD
+667 DRLLCD
-673 DPSLS
+673 FPDLG

-705 DNKLCICHQI
+705 DDKLYICHQTP
-715 QDEQGHLTEI
+715 DEQGHTTET
-725 IDLEKPIS
+725 IDMEKPIP

-741 EDRVKLAY
+741 EDRVELAY
-749 DVVKSMIGN
+749 KAVKSLMNK

>member
-1 MSTIDSKKYT
+1 MNTIDSKKYT

-19 EGGGEALS
+19 EGGGEALNG
-27 CIEIPLIQRDYAQG
+27 IEIPLIQRDYAQG
-41 RDVPK
+41 RDMPK
-46 VNSIRERFLGALR
+46 VEDIRRRFVGALK
-59 KALTNNEPITLDF
+59 KALINKEPITLDF
-72 VYGEIDNNRMLIPLD
+72 VYGEIDNNRTLIPLD

-95 FLLHWYIARHEGVS
+95 FLLHWYIARREGVS

-131 KHLVSPNYQPDFSH
+131 KRLVSPDYQPDF
-145 NKLSDDIADQCWMQ
+145 NRDRLSDEITDQSWMP
-159 LDWKNDPTI
+159 LDWENDSTI

-174 IDSIHV
+174 IDYIHV
-180 KFRSY
+180 MFNNSCNN
-185 TDLWQRLEAGCIS
+185 LWPRLEAGCIS
-198 FYFLPIKEL
+198 FYFLPIKQL
-207 GATDELYIKMNSRG
+207 GATDDLYIKMNSRG
-221 KPLTEFENFKAEW
+221 KPLTEFENVKAEW
-234 EASIKAIEPNIMSQQ
+234 EACIKAISPSIMPQQ
-249 EVEQLQ
+249 DAEQLQ

-260 KLDIDWTD
+260 KMDLDWTD

-273 RNGKTDSSADDVID
+273 RNGQTGSSADDVVD

-293 FRFLTDIIF
+293 LRFLTDIIY
-302 YKDDRYVKDTSDI
+302 YKDEELKKNSSDI
-315 LSISEYLF
+315 LSIVEDLFRGSEKAPEHL
-323 CPNSDN
+323 
-329 TPRHIEFIERG
+329 EFIERG
-340 FDCWKNVDDIEH
+340 FDCWLHVDIEH
-352 LFSTYLTTQPTD
+352 LFNTYLTTTPTA
-364 SDSQKCIVAAPINVF
+364 SDPQKCVVAAPVNVF
-379 AQACHTYGDVNNGR
+379 AQACYTYGDMNGR
-393 NRLFPIG
+393 TRLFPIG
-400 RTILLYAF
+400 RSVMLYAF

-416 TINDTQ
+416 AISDIQ

-460 DVEDGYLSF
+460 DVEEGYLSF

-482 WLQTHAEKAETLCRL
+482 WLQTHADKADTLCRL

-546 NSLFQIGSG
+546 NNRFQIGSG
-555 STQFDSSWRA
+555 SADFDSSWRA
-565 IFSTNQ
+565 IFSTSQ

-577 RDILLAL
+577 RDVLLAL

-594 ILQSIIDKYLDETR
+594 VLQSVIDRYLRETR

-616 VRYDAMRP
+616 VKYDAMRP
-624 ERYGMYFWEEDPLH
+624 ERYGMYFWDEENPH
-638 EKRGYTILMMLT
+638 EKRGYNILMMWT
-650 EKSMGGRNYN
+650 EKSISGRNYN
-660 IFLKALY
+660 IFLKALNER
-667 DWLLSD
+667 LLCD
-673 DPSLS
+673 FPDLS

-705 DNKLCICHQI
+705 DDKLYICHQTP
-715 QDEQGHLTEI
+715 DEQGHTTQT
-725 IDLEKPIS
+725 IDMEKPIL

-741 EDRVKLAY
+741 EDRVELAY
-749 DVVKSMIGN
+749 EVVKSLMNK

>member
-1 MSTIDSKKYT
+1 MNTIDSKKYT
-11 LIDLFRDT
+11 FIDLFRGT
-19 EGGGEALS
+19 EGGGEALNG
-27 CIEIPLIQRDYAQG
+27 IEIPLIQRDYAQG
-41 RDVPK
+41 RDMPK
-46 VNSIRERFLGALR
+46 VEDIRRRFVGALK
-59 KALTNNEPITLDF
+59 KALINKEPITLDF
-72 VYGEIDNNRMLIPLD
+72 VYGEIDNNRTLIPLD

-95 FLLHWYIARHEGVS
+95 FLLHWYIARSEGVS

-131 KHLVSPNYQPDFSH
+131 KRLVSPDYQPDF
-145 NKLSDDIADQCWMQ
+145 NRFKLSEEITDQNWMP
-159 LDWKNDPTI
+159 LDWENDSTI

-174 IDSIHV
+174 IDYIHV
-180 KFRSY
+180 MFNNSCNN
-185 TDLWQRLEAGCIS
+185 LWPRLEAGCIS
-198 FYFLPIKEL
+198 FYFLPIKQL
-207 GATDELYIKMNSRG
+207 GATDVLYIKMNSRG
-221 KPLTEFENFKAEW
+221 KPLTEFENVKAEW
-234 EASIKAIEPNIMSQQ
+234 EASIRAISPSIMPQQ
-249 EVEQLQ
+249 DAEQLQ

-260 KLDIDWTD
+260 KMDLDWTD

-273 RNGKTDSSADDVID
+273 RNGQTGSSADDVVD

-293 FRFLTDIIF
+293 LRFLTDIIY
-302 YKDDRYVKDTSDI
+302 YKDEELKKNSSDI
-315 LSISEYLF
+315 LSIVEDLFRDSEKAPEHL
-323 CPNSDN
+323 
-329 TPRHIEFIERG
+329 EFIERG
-340 FDCWKNVDDIEH
+340 FDCWLDVDIEH
-352 LFSTYLTTQPTD
+352 LFNTNLTTTPTA
-364 SDSQKCIVAAPINVF
+364 SDPQKCVVAAPVNVF
-379 AQACHTYGDVNNGR
+379 AQACYTYGDMNGR
-393 NRLFPIG
+393 TRLFPIG
-400 RTILLYAF
+400 RSVMLYAF
-408 LYYLQHKE
+408 LYYLQHKD
-416 TINDTQ
+416 TISDTQ

-460 DVEDGYLSF
+460 DVEEGYLSF

-482 WLQTHAEKAETLCRL
+482 WLQTHADKADTLCRL

-546 NSLFQIGSG
+546 NNRFQIGSG
-555 STQFDSSWRA
+555 SADFDSSWRA
-565 IFSTNQ
+565 IFSTSQ

-577 RDILLAL
+577 KDILLAL
-584 LSQSQHFTND
+584 LSQSRHFTND
-594 ILQSIIDKYLDETR
+594 VLQSVIDRYLDETR

-616 VRYDAMRP
+616 VKYDAMRP
-624 ERYGMYFWEEDPLH
+624 ERYGMYFWDEKNPH
-638 EKRGYTILMMLT
+638 EKRGYSILMMWT
-650 EKSMGGRNYN
+650 EKSISGRNYN
-660 IFLKALY
+660 IFLKALN
-667 DWLLSD
+667 DRLLCD
-673 DPSLS
+673 FPDLG

-705 DNKLCICHQI
+705 DDKLYICHQT
-715 QDEQGHLTEI
+715 QDEQGHTTET
-725 IDLEKPIS
+725 IDMEKPIS

-741 EDRVKLAY
+741 EDRVELAY
-749 DVVKSMIGN
+749 ETVKSLMNK

>member
-1 MSTIDSKKYT
+1 MNTIDSKKYT

-19 EGGGEALS
+19 EGGGEALNG
-27 CIEIPLIQRDYAQG
+27 IEIPLIQRDYAQG
-41 RDVPK
+41 RDMPK
-46 VNSIRERFLGALR
+46 VEDIRRRFVGALK
-59 KALTNNEPITLDF
+59 KALINNEPITLDF
-72 VYGEIDNNRMLIPLD
+72 VYGEIDNNRTLIPLD

-95 FLLHWYIARHEGVS
+95 FLLHWYIARREGVS

-131 KHLVSPNYQPDFSH
+131 KRLVSPDYQPDF
-145 NKLSDDIADQCWMQ
+145 NRFKLSEEITDQSWMP
-159 LDWKNDPTI
+159 LDWENDSTI

-174 IDSIHV
+174 IDYIHV
-180 KFRSY
+180 MFNNSCNN
-185 TDLWQRLEAGCIS
+185 LWPRLEAGCIS
-198 FYFLPIKEL
+198 FYFLPIKQL
-207 GATDELYIKMNSRG
+207 GATDDLYIKMNSRG
-221 KPLTEFENFKAEW
+221 KPLTEFENVKAEW
-234 EASIKAIEPNIMSQQ
+234 EASIRAISPSIMPQQ
-249 EVEQLQ
+249 DAEQLQ

-260 KLDIDWTD
+260 KMDLDWTD

-273 RNGKTDSSADDVID
+273 RNGQTGSSADDVVD

-293 FRFLTDIIF
+293 LRFLTDIIY
-302 YKDDRYVKDTSDI
+302 YKDEELQKNSSDI
-315 LSISEYLF
+315 LSIVEDLFRDSEKAPEHL
-323 CPNSDN
+323 
-329 TPRHIEFIERG
+329 EFIERG
-340 FDCWKNVDDIEH
+340 FDCWLHVDIEH
-352 LFSTYLTTQPTD
+352 LFNTYLTTTPTA
-364 SDSQKCIVAAPINVF
+364 SDPQKCVVAAPVNVF
-379 AQACHTYGDVNNGR
+379 AQACYTYGDMNGR
-393 NRLFPIG
+393 TRLFPIG
-400 RTILLYAF
+400 RSVMLYAF
-408 LYYLQHKE
+408 LYYLQHKD
-416 TINDTQ
+416 TISETQ

-460 DVEDGYLSF
+460 DVEEGYLNF

-482 WLQTHAEKAETLCRL
+482 WLQTHADKADTLCRL

-546 NSLFQIGSG
+546 NNRFQIGSG
-555 STQFDSSWRA
+555 SADFDSSWRA
-565 IFSTNQ
+565 IFSTSQ

-594 ILQSIIDKYLDETR
+594 MLQSVIDRYLRETR

-616 VRYDAMRP
+616 VKYDAMRP
-624 ERYGMYFWEEDPLH
+624 ERYGMYFWDEENPH
-638 EKRGYTILMMLT
+638 EKRGYNILMMWT
-650 EKSMGGRNYN
+650 EKSISGRNYN
-660 IFLKALY
+660 IFLKALN
-667 DWLLSD
+667 DRLLCD
-673 DPSLS
+673 FPDLG

-705 DNKLCICHQI
+705 DDKLYICHQTP
-715 QDEQGHLTEI
+715 DEQGHTTET
-725 IDLEKPIS
+725 IDMEKPIP

-741 EDRVKLAY
+741 EDRVELAY
-749 DVVKSMIGN
+749 EVVKSLMNK

>member
-1 MSTIDSKKYT
+1 MNTIDSKKYT

-19 EGGGEALS
+19 EGGGEALNG
-27 CIEIPLIQRDYAQG
+27 IEIPLIQRDYAQG
-41 RDVPK
+41 RDMPK
-46 VNSIRERFLGALR
+46 VEDIRRRFVGALK
-59 KALTNNEPITLDF
+59 KALINNEPITLDF
-72 VYGEIDNNRMLIPLD
+72 VYGEIDNNRTLIPLD

-95 FLLHWYIARHEGVS
+95 FLLHWYIARREGVS

-131 KHLVSPNYQPDFSH
+131 KRLVSPDYQPDF
-145 NKLSDDIADQCWMQ
+145 NRDRLSDEITDQSWMP
-159 LDWKNDPTI
+159 LDWENDPTI

-174 IDSIHV
+174 IDYIHV
-180 KFRSY
+180 MFNNSCNN
-185 TDLWQRLEAGCIS
+185 LWPRLEAGCIS
-198 FYFLPIKEL
+198 FYFLPIKQL
-207 GATDELYIKMNSRG
+207 GATDDLYIKMNSRG
-221 KPLTEFENFKAEW
+221 KPLTEFENVKAEW
-234 EASIKAIEPNIMSQQ
+234 EACIKAISPSIMPQQ
-249 EVEQLQ
+249 DAEQLQ

-260 KLDIDWTD
+260 KMDLDWTD

-273 RNGKTDSSADDVID
+273 RNGQTGSSADDVVD

-293 FRFLTDIIF
+293 LRFLTDIIY
-302 YKDDRYVKDTSDI
+302 YKDEELEKNSSDI
-315 LSISEYLF
+315 LSIVEDLFRGSEKAPEHL
-323 CPNSDN
+323 
-329 TPRHIEFIERG
+329 EFIERG
-340 FDCWKNVDDIEH
+340 FDCWLDVDIEH
-352 LFSTYLTTQPTD
+352 LFNTYLTTTPTA
-364 SDSQKCIVAAPINVF
+364 SDPQKCVVAAPVNVF
-379 AQACHTYGDVNNGR
+379 AQACYTYGDMNGR
-393 NRLFPIG
+393 TRLFPIG
-400 RTILLYAF
+400 RSVMLYAF

-416 TINDTQ
+416 TISDIQ

-460 DVEDGYLSF
+460 DVEEGYLSF

-482 WLQTHAEKAETLCRL
+482 WLQTHADKADTLCRL

-546 NSLFQIGSG
+546 NNRFQIGSG
-555 STQFDSSWRA
+555 SADFDSSWRA
-565 IFSTNQ
+565 IFSTSQ

-577 RDILLAL
+577 RDVLLAL

-594 ILQSIIDKYLDETR
+594 MLQSVIDRYLRETR

-616 VRYDAMRP
+616 VKYDAMRP
-624 ERYGMYFWEEDPLH
+624 ERYGMYFWDEENPH
-638 EKRGYTILMMLT
+638 EKRGYSILMMWT
-650 EKSMGGRNYN
+650 EKSISGRNYN
-660 IFLKALY
+660 IFLKALN
-667 DWLLSD
+667 DRLLCD
-673 DPSLS
+673 FPDIG

-705 DNKLCICHQI
+705 DDKLYICHQTP
-715 QDEQGHLTEI
+715 DEQGHTTKT
-725 IDLEKPIS
+725 IDMEKPIL

-741 EDRVKLAY
+741 EDRVELAY
-749 DVVKSMIGN
+749 EVVKSLMNK

>member
-1 MSTIDSKKYT
+1 MNTIDSKKYT

-19 EGGGEALS
+19 EGGGEALNG
-27 CIEIPLIQRDYAQG
+27 IEIPLIQRDYAQG
-41 RDVPK
+41 RDMPK
-46 VNSIRERFLGALR
+46 VEDIRRRFVGALK
-59 KALTNNEPITLDF
+59 KALINNEPVTLDF
-72 VYGEIDNNRMLIPLD
+72 VYGEIDNNRTLIPLD

-95 FLLHWYIARHEGVS
+95 FLLHWYIARREGVS

-131 KHLVSPNYQPDFSH
+131 KRLVSPDYQPDF
-145 NKLSDDIADQCWMQ
+145 NRFKLSEEITDQNWMP
-159 LDWKNDPTI
+159 LDWENDSTI

-174 IDSIHV
+174 IDYIHV
-180 KFRSY
+180 MFNNSCNN
-185 TDLWQRLEAGCIS
+185 LWPRLEAGCIS
-198 FYFLPIKEL
+198 FYFLPIKQL
-207 GATDELYIKMNSRG
+207 GATDDLYIKMNSRG
-221 KPLTEFENFKAEW
+221 KPLTEFENVKAEW
-234 EASIKAIEPNIMSQQ
+234 EASIRAISPSIMPQQ
-249 EVEQLQ
+249 DAEQLQ

-260 KLDIDWTD
+260 KMDLDWTD

-273 RNGKTDSSADDVID
+273 RNGQTGSSADDVVD

-293 FRFLTDIIF
+293 LRFLTDIIY
-302 YKDDRYVKDTSDI
+302 YKDEELKKNSSDI
-315 LSISEYLF
+315 LSIVEDLFRDSEKA
-323 CPNSDN
+323 PE
-329 TPRHIEFIERG
+329 HIEFIERG
-340 FDCWKNVDDIEH
+340 FDCWLHVDIEH
-352 LFSTYLTTQPTD
+352 LFNTYLTTTPTA
-364 SDSQKCIVAAPINVF
+364 SDPQKCVVAAPVNVF
-379 AQACHTYGDVNNGR
+379 AQACYTYGDMNGR
-393 NRLFPIG
+393 TRLFPIG
-400 RTILLYAF
+400 RSVMLYAF

-416 TINDTQ
+416 TISDTQ

-460 DVEDGYLSF
+460 DVEEGYLSF

-482 WLQTHAEKAETLCRL
+482 WLQTHADKADTLCRL

-546 NSLFQIGSG
+546 NNRFQIGSG
-555 STQFDSSWRA
+555 SADFDSSWRA
-565 IFSTNQ
+565 IFSTSQ

-594 ILQSIIDKYLDETR
+594 MLQSVIDRYLRETR

-616 VRYDAMRP
+616 VKYDAMRP
-624 ERYGMYFWEEDPLH
+624 ERYGMYFWDEENPH
-638 EKRGYTILMMLT
+638 EKRGYNILMMWT
-650 EKSMGGRNYN
+650 EKSISGRNYN
-660 IFLKALY
+660 IFLKALN
-667 DWLLSD
+667 DRLLCD
-673 DPSLS
+673 FPDLG

-705 DNKLCICHQI
+705 DDKLYICHQTP
-715 QDEQGHLTEI
+715 DEQGHTTET
-725 IDLEKPIS
+725 IDVEKPIL

-741 EDRVKLAY
+741 EDRVELAY
-749 DVVKSMIGN
+749 EVVKSLMNK

>member
-1 MSTIDSKKYT
+1 MNTIDSKKYT
-11 LIDLFRDT
+11 LIDLFRGT
-19 EGGGEALS
+19 EGGGEALNG
-27 CIEIPLIQRDYAQG
+27 IEIPLIQRDYAQG
-41 RDVPK
+41 RDMPK
-46 VNSIRERFLGALR
+46 VEDIRRRFVGALK
-59 KALTNNEPITLDF
+59 KALINNEPITLDF
-72 VYGEIDNNRMLIPLD
+72 VYGEIDNNRTLIPLD

-95 FLLHWYIARHEGVS
+95 FLLHWYIARREGVS

-131 KHLVSPNYQPDFSH
+131 KRLVSPAYQPDF
-145 NKLSDDIADQCWMQ
+145 NRFKLSEEITDQNWMP
-159 LDWKNDPTI
+159 LDWENDSTI

-174 IDSIHV
+174 IDYIHV
-180 KFRSY
+180 MFNNSCNN
-185 TDLWQRLEAGCIS
+185 LWPRLEAGCIS
-198 FYFLPIKEL
+198 FYFLPIKQL
-207 GATDELYIKMNSRG
+207 GATDDLYIKMNSRG
-221 KPLTEFENFKAEW
+221 KPLTEFENVKAEW
-234 EASIKAIEPNIMSQQ
+234 EASIRAISPSIMPQQ
-249 EVEQLQ
+249 DAEQLQ

-260 KLDIDWTD
+260 KMDLDWTD

-273 RNGKTDSSADDVID
+273 RNGQTGSSADDVVD

-293 FRFLTDIIF
+293 LRFLTDIIY
-302 YKDDRYVKDTSDI
+302 YKDEELKKNSSDI
-315 LSISEYLF
+315 LSIVEDLFRGSEKAPEHL
-323 CPNSDN
+323 
-329 TPRHIEFIERG
+329 EFIERG
-340 FDCWKNVDDIEH
+340 FDCWLHVDIEH
-352 LFSTYLTTQPTD
+352 LFNTYLTTTPTA
-364 SDSQKCIVAAPINVF
+364 SDPQKCVVAAPVNVF
-379 AQACHTYGDVNNGR
+379 AQACYTYGDMNGR
-393 NRLFPIG
+393 TRLFPIG
-400 RTILLYAF
+400 RSVMLYAF

-416 TINDTQ
+416 MISDTQ

-460 DVEDGYLSF
+460 DVEEGYLSF

-476 EHEKAV
+476 EHEKAA
-482 WLQTHAEKAETLCRL
+482 WLQTHADKADTLCRL

-546 NSLFQIGSG
+546 NNRFQIGSG
-555 STQFDSSWRA
+555 SADFDSSWRA
-565 IFSTNQ
+565 IFSTSQ

-594 ILQSIIDKYLDETR
+594 VLQSVIDRYLDETR

-616 VRYDAMRP
+616 VKYDAMRP
-624 ERYGMYFWEEDPLH
+624 ERYGMYFWEDDQQH
-638 EKRGYTILMMLT
+638 EKRGYSILMMWT
-650 EKSMGGRNYN
+650 EKSISGRNYN
-660 IFLKALY
+660 IFLKALN
-667 DWLLSD
+667 DRLLCD
-673 DPSLS
+673 FPDLS

-705 DNKLCICHQI
+705 DDKLYICHQTP
-715 QDEQGHLTEI
+715 DEQGHTSQT
-725 IDLEKPIS
+725 IDMEKPIP

-741 EDRVKLAY
+741 EDRVELAY
-749 DVVKSMIGN
+749 EVVKSLMNK

>member
-1 MSTIDSKKYT
+1 MNTIDSKKYT

-19 EGGGEALS
+19 EGGGEALNG
-27 CIEIPLIQRDYAQG
+27 IEIPLIQRDYAQG
-41 RDVPK
+41 RDMPK
-46 VNSIRERFLGALR
+46 VEDIRRRFVGALK
-59 KALTNNEPITLDF
+59 KALINNEPITLDF
-72 VYGEIDNNRMLIPLD
+72 VYGEIDNNRTLIPLD

-95 FLLHWYIARHEGVS
+95 FLLHWYIARREGVS

-131 KHLVSPNYQPDFSH
+131 KRLVSPDYQPDF
-145 NKLSDDIADQCWMQ
+145 NRPRLSEEITDQSWMP
-159 LDWKNDPTI
+159 LDWENDSTI

-174 IDSIHV
+174 IDYIHV
-180 KFRSY
+180 MFNNSCNN
-185 TDLWQRLEAGCIS
+185 LWPRLEAGCIS
-198 FYFLPIKEL
+198 FYFLPIKQL
-207 GATDELYIKMNSRG
+207 GATDDLYIKMNSRG
-221 KPLTEFENFKAEW
+221 KPLTEFENVKAEW
-234 EASIKAIEPNIMSQQ
+234 EACIKAISPSIMPKQDA
-249 EVEQLQ
+249 EQLQ

-260 KLDIDWTD
+260 KMDLDWTD

-273 RNGKTDSSADDVID
+273 RNGQTGSSADDVVD

-293 FRFLTDIIF
+293 LRFLTDIIY
-302 YKDDRYVKDTSDI
+302 YKDEELEKNSSDI
-315 LSISEYLF
+315 LSIVEDLFRGSEKAPEHL
-323 CPNSDN
+323 
-329 TPRHIEFIERG
+329 EFIERG
-340 FDCWKNVDDIEH
+340 FDCWLHVDIEH
-352 LFSTYLTTQPTD
+352 LFNTYLTTTPTA
-364 SDSQKCIVAAPINVF
+364 SDPQKCVVAAPVNVF
-379 AQACHTYGDVNNGR
+379 AQACYTYGDMNGHT
-393 NRLFPIG
+393 RLFPIG
-400 RTILLYAF
+400 RSVMLYAF
-408 LYYLQHKE
+408 LYYLQHKK
-416 TINDTQ
+416 TISDTQ

-460 DVEDGYLSF
+460 DVEEGYLSF

-476 EHEKAV
+476 EHEKAA
-482 WLQTHAEKAETLCRL
+482 WLQTHADKADTLCRL

-546 NSLFQIGSG
+546 NNRFQIGSG
-555 STQFDSSWRA
+555 SADFDSSWRA
-565 IFSTNQ
+565 IFSTSQ

-594 ILQSIIDKYLDETR
+594 VLQSVIDRYLRETR

-616 VRYDAMRP
+616 VKYDAMRP
-624 ERYGMYFWEEDPLH
+624 ERYGMYFWDEENPH
-638 EKRGYTILMMLT
+638 EKRGYSILMMWT
-650 EKSMGGRNYN
+650 EKSINGRNYN
-660 IFLKALY
+660 IFLKALN
-667 DWLLSD
+667 DRLLCD
-673 DPSLS
+673 FPDLG

-705 DNKLCICHQI
+705 DDKLYICHQTP
-715 QDEQGHLTEI
+715 DEQGHTTET
-725 IDLEKPIS
+725 IDVEKPIP

-741 EDRVKLAY
+741 EDRVELAY
-749 DVVKSMIGN
+749 EVVKSLMNK

>member
-1 MSTIDSKKYT
+1 MNTIDSKKYT

-19 EGGGEALS
+19 EGGGEALNG
-27 CIEIPLIQRDYAQG
+27 IEIPLIQRDYAQG
-41 RDVPK
+41 RDTPK
-46 VNSIRERFLGALR
+46 VEDIRRRFVGALK
-59 KALTNNEPITLDF
+59 KALINKEPITLDF
-72 VYGEIDNNRMLIPLD
+72 VYGEIDNNRTLIPLD

-95 FLLHWYIARHEGVS
+95 FLLHWYIARREGVS

-131 KHLVSPNYQPDFSH
+131 KHLVSPDYQPDF
-145 NKLSDDIADQCWMQ
+145 NRDRLSDEITDQSWMP
-159 LDWKNDPTI
+159 LDWENDPTI

-174 IDSIHV
+174 IDYIHV
-180 KFRSY
+180 MFNNSCNN
-185 TDLWQRLEAGCIS
+185 LWRRLEAGCIS
-198 FYFLPIKEL
+198 FYFLPIKQL

-221 KPLTEFENFKAEW
+221 KPLTEFENVKAEW
-234 EASIKAIEPNIMSQQ
+234 EASIRAISPSIMSQQ
-249 EVEQLQ
+249 DAEQLQ
-255 HRIEQ
+255 KIEQ
-260 KLDIDWTD
+260 KLDNDWTD

-273 RNGKTDSSADDVID
+273 RNGQTGSSADDVVD

-293 FRFLTDIIF
+293 LRFLTDLIF
-302 YKDDRYVKDTSDI
+302 YKNDEQVKESLDI
-315 LSISEYLF
+315 LSIVEYLF
-323 CPNSDN
+323 KDSEK
-329 TPRHIEFIERG
+329 TPALSKFIGRG
-340 FDCWKNVDDIEH
+340 FDCWLDVDIEH
-352 LFSTYLTTQPTD
+352 LFNTYLTTTPTA
-364 SDSQKCIVAAPINVF
+364 SDPQKCVVAAPVNVF
-379 AQACHTYGDVNNGR
+379 AQACYTYGDMNGR
-393 NRLFPIG
+393 TRLFPIG
-400 RTILLYAF
+400 RSVMLYAF
-408 LYYLQHKE
+408 LYYLQHKN
-416 TINDTQ
+416 TISDTQ

-460 DVEDGYLSF
+460 DVEEGYLSF

-476 EHEKAV
+476 EHEKAA
-482 WLQTHAEKAETLCRL
+482 WLQTHADKADTLCRL

-546 NSLFQIGSG
+546 NNRFQIGSG
-555 STQFDSSWRA
+555 SADFDSSWRA
-565 IFSTNQ
+565 IFSTSQ

-594 ILQSIIDKYLDETR
+594 MLQSVIDRYLHETR

-616 VRYDAMRP
+616 VKYDAMRP
-624 ERYGMYFWEEDPLH
+624 ERYGMYFWDEENPH
-638 EKRGYTILMMLT
+638 EKRGYSILMMWT
-650 EKSMGGRNYN
+650 EKSISGRNYN
-660 IFLKALY
+660 IFLKALN
-667 DWLLSD
+667 DRLLCD
-673 DPSLS
+673 FPDLG

-705 DNKLCICHQI
+705 DDKLYICHQTP
-715 QDEQGHLTEI
+715 DEQGHTTET
-725 IDLEKPIS
+725 IDVEKPIP

-741 EDRVKLAY
+741 EDRVELAY
-749 DVVKSMIGN
+749 EAVKSLMNK

>member
-1 MSTIDSKKYT
+1 MNTIDSKKYT

-19 EGGGEALS
+19 EGGGEALNG
-27 CIEIPLIQRDYAQG
+27 IEIPLIQRDYAQG
-41 RDVPK
+41 RDMPK
-46 VNSIRERFLGALR
+46 VEDIRRRFVGALK
-59 KALTNNEPITLDF
+59 KALINNEPITLDF
-72 VYGEIDNNRMLIPLD
+72 VYGEIDNNRTLIPLD

-95 FLLHWYIARHEGVS
+95 FLLHWYIARREGVS

-131 KHLVSPNYQPDFSH
+131 KRLVSPDYQPDF
-145 NKLSDDIADQCWMQ
+145 NRDRLSDEITDQSWMP
-159 LDWKNDPTI
+159 LDWENDPTI

-174 IDSIHV
+174 IDYIHV
-180 KFRSY
+180 MFNNSCNN
-185 TDLWQRLEAGCIS
+185 LWPRLEAGCIS
-198 FYFLPIKEL
+198 FYFLPIKQL
-207 GATDELYIKMNSRG
+207 GATDDLYIKMNSRG
-221 KPLTEFENFKAEW
+221 KPLTEFENVKAEW
-234 EASIKAIEPNIMSQQ
+234 EACIKAISPSIMPQQ
-249 EVEQLQ
+249 DAEQLQ

-260 KLDIDWTD
+260 KMDLDWTD

-273 RNGKTDSSADDVID
+273 RNGQTGSSADDVVD

-293 FRFLTDIIF
+293 LRFLTDIIY
-302 YKDDRYVKDTSDI
+302 YKDEELKKNSSDI
-315 LSISEYLF
+315 LSIVEDLFRDSEKAPEHL
-323 CPNSDN
+323 
-329 TPRHIEFIERG
+329 EFIERG
-340 FDCWKNVDDIEH
+340 FDCWLHVDIEH
-352 LFSTYLTTQPTD
+352 LFNTYLTTTPTA
-364 SDSQKCIVAAPINVF
+364 SDPQKCVVAAPVNVF
-379 AQACHTYGDVNNGR
+379 AQACYTYGDMNGHT
-393 NRLFPIG
+393 RLFPIG
-400 RTILLYAF
+400 RSVMLYAF
-408 LYYLQHKE
+408 LYYLQHKK
-416 TINDTQ
+416 TISDTQ

-460 DVEDGYLSF
+460 DVEEGYLSF

-476 EHEKAV
+476 EHEKAA
-482 WLQTHAEKAETLCRL
+482 WLQTHADKADTLCRL

-546 NSLFQIGSG
+546 NNRFQIGSG
-555 STQFDSSWRA
+555 SADFDSSWRA
-565 IFSTNQ
+565 IFSTSQ

-594 ILQSIIDKYLDETR
+594 VLQSVIDRYLRETR

-616 VRYDAMRP
+616 VKYDAMRP
-624 ERYGMYFWEEDPLH
+624 ERYGMYFWEEDSQH
-638 EKRGYTILMMLT
+638 EKRGYSILMMWT
-650 EKSMGGRNYN
+650 EKSISGRNYN
-660 IFLKALY
+660 IFLKALN
-667 DWLLSD
+667 DRLLCD
-673 DPSLS
+673 FPDLG

-705 DNKLCICHQI
+705 DDKLYICHQTP
-715 QDEQGHLTEI
+715 DEQGHTTET
-725 IDLEKPIS
+725 IDMEKPIP

-741 EDRVKLAY
+741 EDRVELAY
-749 DVVKSMIGN
+749 EVVKSLMNK

>member
-1 MSTIDSKKYT
+1 MNTIDSKKYT

-19 EGGGEALS
+19 EGGGEALNG
-27 CIEIPLIQRDYAQG
+27 IEIPLIQRDYAQG
-41 RDVPK
+41 RDMPK
-46 VNSIRERFLGALR
+46 VEDIRRRFVGALK
-59 KALTNNEPITLDF
+59 KALINNEPVTLDF
-72 VYGEIDNNRMLIPLD
+72 VYGEIDNNRTLIPLD

-95 FLLHWYIARHEGVS
+95 FLLHWYIARREGVS

-131 KHLVSPNYQPDFSH
+131 KRLVSPDYQPDF
-145 NKLSDDIADQCWMQ
+145 NRFKLSEEITDQNWMP
-159 LDWKNDPTI
+159 LDWENDSTI

-174 IDSIHV
+174 IDYIHV
-180 KFRSY
+180 MFNNSCNN
-185 TDLWQRLEAGCIS
+185 LWPRLEAGCIS
-198 FYFLPIKEL
+198 FYFLPIKQL
-207 GATDELYIKMNSRG
+207 GATDDLYIKMNSRG
-221 KPLTEFENFKAEW
+221 KPLTEFENVKAEW
-234 EASIKAIEPNIMSQQ
+234 EASIRAISPSIMPQQ
-249 EVEQLQ
+249 DAEQLQ

-260 KLDIDWTD
+260 KMDLDWTD

-273 RNGKTDSSADDVID
+273 RNGQTGSSADDVVD

-293 FRFLTDIIF
+293 LRFLTDIIY
-302 YKDDRYVKDTSDI
+302 YKDEELKKNSSDI
-315 LSISEYLF
+315 LSIVEDLFRDSEKA
-323 CPNSDN
+323 PE
-329 TPRHIEFIERG
+329 HIEFIERG
-340 FDCWKNVDDIEH
+340 FDCWLHVDIEH
-352 LFSTYLTTQPTD
+352 LFNTYLTTTPTA
-364 SDSQKCIVAAPINVF
+364 SDPQKCVVAAPVNVF
-379 AQACHTYGDVNNGR
+379 AQACYTYGDMNGR
-393 NRLFPIG
+393 TRLFPIG
-400 RTILLYAF
+400 RSVMLYAF

-416 TINDTQ
+416 TISDIQ

-460 DVEDGYLSF
+460 DVEEGYLSF

-482 WLQTHAEKAETLCRL
+482 WLQTHADKADTLCRL

-546 NSLFQIGSG
+546 NNRFQIGSG
-555 STQFDSSWRA
+555 SADFDSSWRA
-565 IFSTNQ
+565 IFSTSQ

-594 ILQSIIDKYLDETR
+594 VLQSVIDRYLRETR

-616 VRYDAMRP
+616 VKYDAMRP
-624 ERYGMYFWEEDPLH
+624 ERYGMYFWDEENPH
-638 EKRGYTILMMLT
+638 EKRGYNILMMWT
-650 EKSMGGRNYN
+650 EKSISGRNYN
-660 IFLKALY
+660 IFLKALN
-667 DWLLSD
+667 DRLLCD
-673 DPSLS
+673 FPDLG

-705 DNKLCICHQI
+705 DDKLKICHQTP
-715 QDEQGHLTEI
+715 DEQGHTTET
-725 IDLEKPIS
+725 IDVEKPVP

-741 EDRVKLAY
+741 EDRVELTY
-749 DVVKSMIGN
+749 EVVKSLMNK

>member
-1 MSTIDSKKYT
+1 MNTIDSKKYT

-19 EGGGEALS
+19 EGGGEALNG
-27 CIEIPLIQRDYAQG
+27 IEIPLIQRDYAQG
-41 RDVPK
+41 RDMPK
-46 VNSIRERFLGALR
+46 VEDIRRRFVGALK
-59 KALTNNEPITLDF
+59 KALINNEPITLDF
-72 VYGEIDNNRMLIPLD
+72 VYGEIDNNRTLIPLD

-95 FLLHWYIARHEGVS
+95 FLLHWYIARREGVS

-131 KHLVSPNYQPDFSH
+131 KRLVSPDYQPDF
-145 NKLSDDIADQCWMQ
+145 NRDRLSDEITDQSWMP
-159 LDWKNDPTI
+159 LDWENDPTI

-174 IDSIHV
+174 IDYIHV
-180 KFRSY
+180 MFNNSCNN
-185 TDLWQRLEAGCIS
+185 LWPRLEAGCIS
-198 FYFLPIKEL
+198 FYFLPIKQL

-221 KPLTEFENFKAEW
+221 KPLTEFENVKAEW
-234 EASIKAIEPNIMSQQ
+234 EASIRAISPSIMSQQ
-249 EVEQLQ
+249 DAEQLQ
-255 HRIEQ
+255 EKEIEQ
-260 KLDIDWTD
+260 KLDLDWTD

-273 RNGKTDSSADDVID
+273 RNGQTGSSADDVVD

-293 FRFLTDIIF
+293 LRFLTDIIY
-302 YKDDRYVKDTSDI
+302 YKYEELKKNSSDI
-315 LSISEYLF
+315 LSIVEDLFRDSEKAPEHL
-323 CPNSDN
+323 
-329 TPRHIEFIERG
+329 EFIERG
-340 FDCWKNVDDIEH
+340 FDCWLDVDIEH
-352 LFSTYLTTQPTD
+352 LFNTYLTTTPTA
-364 SDSQKCIVAAPINVF
+364 SDPQKCVVAAPVNVF
-379 AQACHTYGDVNNGR
+379 AQACYTYGDMNGR
-393 NRLFPIG
+393 TRLFPIG
-400 RTILLYAF
+400 RSVMLYAF

-416 TINDTQ
+416 TISDTQ

-460 DVEDGYLSF
+460 DVEDGYLNF

-482 WLQTHAEKAETLCRL
+482 WLQTHADKADTLCRL

-546 NSLFQIGSG
+546 NNRFQIGSG
-555 STQFDSSWRA
+555 SADFDSSWRA
-565 IFSTNQ
+565 IFSTSQ

-594 ILQSIIDKYLDETR
+594 MLQSVIDRYLRETR

-616 VRYDAMRP
+616 VKYDAMRP
-624 ERYGMYFWEEDPLH
+624 ERYGMYFWDEENPH
-638 EKRGYTILMMLT
+638 EKRGYNILMMWT
-650 EKSMGGRNYN
+650 EKSISGRNYN
-660 IFLKALY
+660 IFLKALN
-667 DWLLSD
+667 DRLLCD
-673 DPSLS
+673 FPDLG

-705 DNKLCICHQI
+705 DDKLKICHQTP
-715 QDEQGHLTEI
+715 DEQGHTSET
-725 IDLEKPIS
+725 IDMEKPIP

-741 EDRVKLAY
+741 EDRVELAY
-749 DVVKSMIGN
+749 EAVKSLMNK

>member
-1 MSTIDSKKYT
+1 MNTIDSKKYT

-19 EGGGEALS
+19 EGGGEALNG
-27 CIEIPLIQRDYAQG
+27 IEIPLIQRDYAQG
-41 RDVPK
+41 RDMPK
-46 VNSIRERFLGALR
+46 VEDIRRRFVGALK
-59 KALTNNEPITLDF
+59 KALINKEPITLDF
-72 VYGEIDNNRMLIPLD
+72 VYGEIDNNRTLIPLD

-95 FLLHWYIARHEGVS
+95 FLLHWYIARREGVS

-131 KHLVSPNYQPDFSH
+131 KRLVSPDYQPDF
-145 NKLSDDIADQCWMQ
+145 NRDRLSDEITDQSWMP
-159 LDWKNDPTI
+159 LDWENDPTI

-174 IDSIHV
+174 IDYIHV
-180 KFRSY
+180 MFNNSCNN
-185 TDLWQRLEAGCIS
+185 LWPRLEAGCIS
-198 FYFLPIKEL
+198 FYFLPIKQL
-207 GATDELYIKMNSRG
+207 GATDDLYIKMNSRG
-221 KPLTEFENFKAEW
+221 KPLTEFENVKAEW
-234 EASIKAIEPNIMSQQ
+234 EACIKAISPSIMPQQ
-249 EVEQLQ
+249 DAEQLQ

-260 KLDIDWTD
+260 KMDLDWTD

-273 RNGKTDSSADDVID
+273 RNGQTGSSADDVVD

-293 FRFLTDIIF
+293 LRFLTDIIY
-302 YKDDRYVKDTSDI
+302 YKDEELEKNSSDI
-315 LSISEYLF
+315 LSIVEDLFRDSEKAPEHL
-323 CPNSDN
+323 
-329 TPRHIEFIERG
+329 EFIERG
-340 FDCWKNVDDIEH
+340 FDCWLDVDIEH
-352 LFSTYLTTQPTD
+352 LFNTYLTTTPTA
-364 SDSQKCIVAAPINVF
+364 SDPQKCVVAAPVNVF
-379 AQACHTYGDVNNGR
+379 AQACYTYGDMNGR
-393 NRLFPIG
+393 TRLFPIG
-400 RTILLYAF
+400 RSVMLYAF

-416 TINDTQ
+416 TISDIQ

-460 DVEDGYLSF
+460 DVEEGYLSF

-482 WLQTHAEKAETLCRL
+482 WLQTHADKADTLCRL

-546 NSLFQIGSG
+546 NNRFQIGSG
-555 STQFDSSWRA
+555 SADFDSSWRA
-565 IFSTNQ
+565 IFSTSQ

-577 RDILLAL
+577 RDVLLAL

-594 ILQSIIDKYLDETR
+594 MLQSVIDRYLRETR

-616 VRYDAMRP
+616 VKYDAMRP
-624 ERYGMYFWEEDPLH
+624 ERYGMYFWDEENPH
-638 EKRGYTILMMLT
+638 EKRGYNILMMWT
-650 EKSMGGRNYN
+650 EKSISGRNYN
-660 IFLKALY
+660 IFLKALNER
-667 DWLLSD
+667 LLCD
-673 DPSLS
+673 FPDLS

-705 DNKLCICHQI
+705 DDKLYICHQTP
-715 QDEQGHLTEI
+715 DEQGHTTKT
-725 IDLEKPIS
+725 IDMEKPIL

-741 EDRVKLAY
+741 EDRVELAY
-749 DVVKSMIGN
+749 EVVKSLMNK

>member
-1 MSTIDSKKYT
+1 MNTIDSKKYT

-19 EGGGEALS
+19 EGGGEALNG
-27 CIEIPLIQRDYAQG
+27 IEIPLIQRDYAQG
-41 RDVPK
+41 RDMPK
-46 VNSIRERFLGALR
+46 VEDIRRRFVGALK
-59 KALTNNEPITLDF
+59 KALINNEPVTLDF
-72 VYGEIDNNRMLIPLD
+72 VYGEIDNNRTLIPLD

-95 FLLHWYIARHEGVS
+95 FLLHWYIARREGVS

-131 KHLVSPNYQPDFSH
+131 KRLVSPDYQPDF
-145 NKLSDDIADQCWMQ
+145 NRFKLSEEITDQNWMP
-159 LDWKNDPTI
+159 LDWENDSTI

-174 IDSIHV
+174 IDYIHV
-180 KFRSY
+180 MFNNSCNN
-185 TDLWQRLEAGCIS
+185 LWPRLEAGCIS
-198 FYFLPIKEL
+198 FYFLPIKQL
-207 GATDELYIKMNSRG
+207 GATDDLYIKMNSRG
-221 KPLTEFENFKAEW
+221 KPLTEFENVKAEW
-234 EASIKAIEPNIMSQQ
+234 EASIRAISPSIMQQ
-249 EVEQLQ
+249 QDVEQLQ

-260 KLDIDWTD
+260 KMDLDWTD

-273 RNGKTDSSADDVID
+273 RNGQTGSSADDVVD

-293 FRFLTDIIF
+293 LRFLTDIIY
-302 YKDDRYVKDTSDI
+302 YKNDELVKESSDI
-315 LSISEYLF
+315 LSIVEYLF
-323 CPNSDN
+323 MGSEK
-329 TPRHIEFIERG
+329 TPALLEFIERG
-340 FDCWKNVDDIEH
+340 FDCWLDVDIEH
-352 LFSTYLTTQPTD
+352 LFNTYLTTTPMA
-364 SDSQKCIVAAPINVF
+364 SDPQKCVVAAPVNVF
-379 AQACHTYGDVNNGR
+379 AQACYTYGDMNGR
-393 NRLFPIG
+393 TRLFPIG
-400 RTILLYAF
+400 RSVMLYAF
-408 LYYLQHKE
+408 LYYLQHKK
-416 TINDTQ
+416 TISDTQ

-460 DVEDGYLSF
+460 DVEEGYLSF

-482 WLQTHAEKAETLCRL
+482 WLQTHADKADTLCRL

-546 NSLFQIGSG
+546 NNRFQIGSG
-555 STQFDSSWRA
+555 SADFDSSWRA
-565 IFSTNQ
+565 IFSTSQ

-594 ILQSIIDKYLDETR
+594 VLQSVIDRYLRETR

-616 VRYDAMRP
+616 VKYDAMRP
-624 ERYGMYFWEEDPLH
+624 ERYGMYFWDEENPH
-638 EKRGYTILMMLT
+638 EKRGYSILMMWT
-650 EKSMGGRNYN
+650 EKSISGRNYN
-660 IFLKALY
+660 IFLKALN
-667 DWLLSD
+667 DRLLCD
-673 DPSLS
+673 FPDLG

-698 DKYLYFT
+698 DKYLYFA
-705 DNKLCICHQI
+705 DDKLYICHQTP
-715 QDEQGHLTEI
+715 DEQGHTTET
-725 IDLEKPIS
+725 IDMEKPIS

-741 EDRVKLAY
+741 EDRVELAY
-749 DVVKSMIGN
+749 EAVKSLMNK

>member
-1 MSTIDSKKYT
+1 MNTIDSKKYT

-19 EGGGEALS
+19 EGGGEALNG
-27 CIEIPLIQRDYAQG
+27 IEIPLIQRDYAQG
-41 RDVPK
+41 RDMPK
-46 VNSIRERFLGALR
+46 VEDIRRRFVGALK
-59 KALTNNEPITLDF
+59 KALINNEPITLDF
-72 VYGEIDNNRMLIPLD
+72 VYGEIDNNRTLIPLD

-95 FLLHWYIARHEGVS
+95 FLLHWYIARREGVS

-131 KHLVSPNYQPDFSH
+131 KRLVSSDYQPDF
-145 NKLSDDIADQCWMQ
+145 NRDRLSDEITDQSWMP
-159 LDWKNDPTI
+159 LDWENDPTI

-174 IDSIHV
+174 IDYIHV
-180 KFRSY
+180 MFNNSCNN
-185 TDLWQRLEAGCIS
+185 LWPRLENGCIS
-198 FYFLPIKEL
+198 FYFLPIKQL
-207 GATDELYIKMNSRG
+207 GATDDLYIKMNSRG
-221 KPLTEFENFKAEW
+221 KPLTEFENVKAEW
-234 EASIKAIEPNIMSQQ
+234 EASIRAISPSIMPQQ
-249 EVEQLQ
+249 EAEQLQ

-260 KLDIDWTD
+260 KMDLDWTD

-273 RNGKTDSSADDVID
+273 RNGQTGSSADDVVD

-293 FRFLTDIIF
+293 LRFLTDIIY
-302 YKDDRYVKDTSDI
+302 YKDEELKKNSSDI
-315 LSISEYLF
+315 LSIVEDLFRGSEKAPEHL
-323 CPNSDN
+323 
-329 TPRHIEFIERG
+329 EFIERG
-340 FDCWKNVDDIEH
+340 FDCWLHVDIEH
-352 LFSTYLTTQPTD
+352 LFNTDLTTTPTA
-364 SDSQKCIVAAPINVF
+364 SDPQKCVVAAPVNVF
-379 AQACHTYGDVNNGR
+379 AQACHTYGDMNGR
-393 NRLFPIG
+393 TRLFPIG
-400 RTILLYAF
+400 RSVMLYAF

-416 TINDTQ
+416 TISDTQ

-452 TEYILTHG
+452 TQYILTHG
-460 DVEDGYLSF
+460 DVEEGYLSF

-482 WLQTHAEKAETLCRL
+482 WLQTHADKADTLCRL

-546 NSLFQIGSG
+546 NNRFQIGSG
-555 STQFDSSWRA
+555 SADFDSSWRA
-565 IFSTNQ
+565 IFSTSQ

-577 RDILLAL
+577 RNVLLAL

-594 ILQSIIDKYLDETR
+594 MLQSVIDRYLRETR

-616 VRYDAMRP
+616 VKYDAMRP
-624 ERYGMYFWEEDPLH
+624 ERYGMYFWDEENPH
-638 EKRGYTILMMLT
+638 EKRGYSILMMWT
-650 EKSMGGRNYN
+650 EKSISGRNYN

-667 DWLLSD
+667 DRLLCD
-673 DPSLS
+673 FPDLG

-705 DNKLCICHQI
+705 DGKLYICHQT
-715 QDEQGHLTEI
+715 QDEQGHTTET
-725 IDLEKPIS
+725 IDMEKPIS

-741 EDRVKLAY
+741 EDRVELAY
-749 DVVKSMIGN
+749 EVVKSLMNK

>member
-1 MSTIDSKKYT
+1 MNTIDSKKYT

-19 EGGGEALS
+19 EGGGEALNG
-27 CIEIPLIQRDYAQG
+27 IEIPLIQRDYAQG
-41 RDVPK
+41 RDMPK
-46 VNSIRERFLGALR
+46 VEDIRRRFVGALK
-59 KALTNNEPITLDF
+59 KALINNEPVTLDF
-72 VYGEIDNNRMLIPLD
+72 VYGEIDNNRTLIPLD

-95 FLLHWYIARHEGVS
+95 FLLHWYIARREGVS

-131 KHLVSPNYQPDFSH
+131 KRLVSPDYQPDF
-145 NKLSDDIADQCWMQ
+145 NRDRLSDEITDQSWMP
-159 LDWKNDPTI
+159 LDWENDPTI

-174 IDSIHV
+174 IDYIHV
-180 KFRSY
+180 MFNNSCNN
-185 TDLWQRLEAGCIS
+185 LWPRLEAGCIS
-198 FYFLPIKEL
+198 FYFLPIKQL
-207 GATDELYIKMNSRG
+207 GATDDLYIKMNSRG
-221 KPLTEFENFKAEW
+221 KPLTEFENVKAEW
-234 EASIKAIEPNIMSQQ
+234 EACIKAISPSIMPQQ
-249 EVEQLQ
+249 DAEQLQ

-260 KLDIDWTD
+260 KMDLDWTD

-273 RNGKTDSSADDVID
+273 RNGQTGSSADDVVD

-293 FRFLTDIIF
+293 LRFLTDIIY
-302 YKDDRYVKDTSDI
+302 YKDEELKKNSSDI
-315 LSISEYLF
+315 LSIVEDLFRDSEKAPEHL
-323 CPNSDN
+323 
-329 TPRHIEFIERG
+329 EFIERG
-340 FDCWKNVDDIEH
+340 FDCWLHVDIEH
-352 LFSTYLTTQPTD
+352 LFNTYLTTTPTA
-364 SDSQKCIVAAPINVF
+364 SDPQKCVVAAPVNVF
-379 AQACHTYGDVNNGR
+379 AQACYTYGDMNGR
-393 NRLFPIG
+393 TRLFPIG
-400 RTILLYAF
+400 RSVMLYAF
-408 LYYLQHKE
+408 LYYLQHKK
-416 TINDTQ
+416 TISDTQ

-460 DVEDGYLSF
+460 DVEEGYLSF

-482 WLQTHAEKAETLCRL
+482 WLQTHADKADTLCRL

-546 NSLFQIGSG
+546 NNRFQIGSG
-555 STQFDSSWRA
+555 SADFDSSWRA
-565 IFSTNQ
+565 IFSTSQ

-594 ILQSIIDKYLDETR
+594 MLQSVIDRYLRETR

-616 VRYDAMRP
+616 VKYDAMRP
-624 ERYGMYFWEEDPLH
+624 ERYGMYFWDEENPH
-638 EKRGYTILMMLT
+638 EKRGYNILMMWT
-650 EKSMGGRNYN
+650 EKSISGRNYN
-660 IFLKALY
+660 IFLKALNER
-667 DWLLSD
+667 LLCD
-673 DPSLS
+673 FPDLS

-705 DNKLCICHQI
+705 DDKLYICHQTP
-715 QDEQGHLTEI
+715 DEQGHTTET
-725 IDLEKPIS
+725 IDMEKPIP

-741 EDRVKLAY
+741 EDRVELAY
-749 DVVKSMIGN
+749 EVVKSLMNK

>member
-1 MSTIDSKKYT
+1 MNTIDSKKYT

-19 EGGGEALS
+19 EGGGEALNG
-27 CIEIPLIQRDYAQG
+27 IEIPLIQRDYAQG
-41 RDVPK
+41 RDMPK
-46 VNSIRERFLGALR
+46 VEDIRRRFVGALK
-59 KALTNNEPITLDF
+59 KALINNEPITLDF
-72 VYGEIDNNRMLIPLD
+72 VYGEIDNNRTLIPLD

-131 KHLVSPNYQPDFSH
+131 KRLVSPDYQPDF
-145 NKLSDDIADQCWMQ
+145 NRFKLSEEITDQNWMP
-159 LDWKNDPTI
+159 LDWENDSTI

-174 IDSIHV
+174 IDYIHV
-180 KFRSY
+180 MFNNSCNN
-185 TDLWQRLEAGCIS
+185 LWPRLEAGCIS
-198 FYFLPIKEL
+198 FYFLPIKQL
-207 GATDELYIKMNSRG
+207 GATDDLYIKMNSRG
-221 KPLTEFENFKAEW
+221 KPLTEFENVKAEW
-234 EASIKAIEPNIMSQQ
+234 EASIRAISPSIMPQQ
-249 EVEQLQ
+249 DAEQLQ

-260 KLDIDWTD
+260 KMDLDWTD

-273 RNGKTDSSADDVID
+273 RNGQTGSSADDVVD

-293 FRFLTDIIF
+293 LRFLTDIIY
-302 YKDDRYVKDTSDI
+302 YKDEELKKNSSDI
-315 LSISEYLF
+315 LSIVEDLFRDSEKAPEHL
-323 CPNSDN
+323 
-329 TPRHIEFIERG
+329 EFIERG
-340 FDCWKNVDDIEH
+340 FDCWLHVDIEH
-352 LFSTYLTTQPTD
+352 LFNTYLTTTPTA
-364 SDSQKCIVAAPINVF
+364 SDPQKCVVAAPVNVF
-379 AQACHTYGDVNNGR
+379 AQACYTYGDMNGR
-393 NRLFPIG
+393 TRLFPIG
-400 RTILLYAF
+400 RSVMLYAF
-408 LYYLQHKE
+408 LYYLQHKD
-416 TINDTQ
+416 TISDTQ

-460 DVEDGYLSF
+460 DVEEGYLSF

-482 WLQTHAEKAETLCRL
+482 WLQTHADKADTLCRL

-546 NSLFQIGSG
+546 NNRFQIGSG
-555 STQFDSSWRA
+555 SADFDSSWRA
-565 IFSTNQ
+565 IFSTSQ

-577 RDILLAL
+577 KDILLAL

-594 ILQSIIDKYLDETR
+594 MLQSVIDRYLRETR

-616 VRYDAMRP
+616 VKYDAMRP
-624 ERYGMYFWEEDPLH
+624 ERYGMYFWDEENPH
-638 EKRGYTILMMLT
+638 EKRGYSILMMWT
-650 EKSMGGRNYN
+650 EKSISGRNYN
-660 IFLKALY
+660 IFLKALN
-667 DWLLSD
+667 DRLLCD
-673 DPSLS
+673 FPDLG

-705 DNKLCICHQI
+705 DDKLYVCHQTP
-715 QDEQGHLTEI
+715 DEQGHTTET
-725 IDLEKPIS
+725 IDMEKPIS

-741 EDRVKLAY
+741 EDRVELAY
-749 DVVKSMIGN
+749 EVVKSLMNK